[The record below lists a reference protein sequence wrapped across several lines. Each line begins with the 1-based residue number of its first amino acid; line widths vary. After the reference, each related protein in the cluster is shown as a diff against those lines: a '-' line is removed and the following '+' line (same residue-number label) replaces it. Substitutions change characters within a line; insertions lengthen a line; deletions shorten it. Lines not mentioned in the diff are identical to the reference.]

1 MSQPLRTTAIE
12 LKLIANSKP
21 LQQMNTQ
28 VNSMLSSIQ
37 GANRPIQAMS
47 NGLNNTSQIAAG
59 ATRQLRLANGQVV
72 NLSRG
77 MRTASQSVSSTNTNI
92 NTASQ
97 SIMRFNRSTDTSART
112 IRVANSQLSTMR
124 NRIAETTTNTTSFT
138 QQVNHMGGQVGG
150 QFQQMTQSASRLGGV
165 FGRMPSSVSSMSRS
179 IANSVKTGITAPFR
193 EAKTAVQG
201 YAGALGLLSG
211 GALAATG
218 MGRLSAIEQA
228 KTSLSVLMGDAK
240 KAQSFLDDMLTFAK
254 TTPYAFTDIANSGRN
269 LIAFGMDVKNVIP
282 TMQAVGDAAAASGKG
297 AEGFRQISDAFGAM
311 QVSGTL
317 SMEEMNRLMDA
328 GIPALKILAN
338 ETGQDVMDLKKVIS
352 KGAFESEE
360 AIAAL
365 VKGMQKGTKG
375 AAGETAAMAGIMK
388 DSKDTWVGSVD
399 SMKSSISSTMAKI
412 MEPAKPHIQA
422 AMGWFSTQ
430 FSKLPD
436 VVFGIGKVMKPT
448 FNTIG
453 NVFTKVTKGA
463 GIAKQAITG
472 IFGVF
477 QGKGTAERLEGYG
490 VLSKFFPPDAVD
502 MIVGVT
508 DKVKGVFDTV
518 KSSVSTITPYV
529 QSFINSFIS
538 TIKNMLPVF
547 NTIFSGIMSAVQFI
561 APYIGQALGG
571 VFKFLSSIGKQ
582 VAGFWKENGSQ
593 IVQALQNVFSVLQ
606 KVFVFLMPI
615 ILTIVQSVW
624 GNIKGVITGALNI
637 IMGIVKIFT
646 GLFTGDFGKM
656 WEGVKQLFFGAVTFI
671 WNGLQLLFIGRIV
684 KGIMGLVKSVG
695 GLVAGMWNGVK
706 NFFVNGAVNASNAVF
721 NMGKFIFKGWNY
733 IKTSVGNFAKG
744 IWTTVKNRFEQMI
757 QMARDL
763 PKKIG
768 DAFKNMKKFAVSGVK
783 SLGNSLAGALATA
796 VNGVT
801 GGINWVLEKI
811 GLKDVKIPKWTP
823 PKYANGTNG
832 HPGGPAI
839 LGDGGGPELY
849 KTPSGHVGLS
859 PGTDTLMNLP
869 KGTQVLSHK
878 QTLETL
884 GNVPMYGDGTKGN
897 KKGSGWIE
905 NISGVGGKVVEG
917 AKNVVGKVKSAAFD
931 VWDYI
936 SNPTKLMNKAFE
948 MFGGKVPTLAG
959 GFGDLAKGLFTKV
972 KDGVMSWGKKKIESF
987 GGMFGGGGSAAVKKW
1002 VAQAIS
1008 IKGISPSY
1016 AGALQTIAMK
1026 ESGGNPNVVNRWDSN
1041 WKAGHPSQGLM
1052 QFIPSTFASYKEP
1065 GYGNIKNPVHQIIA
1079 AINYLN
1085 RRYGGI
1091 YNHPGLKSMAR
1102 GGPYKGYAT
1111 GGRII
1116 GDQWAMVGE
1125 QGPELMRLSGGSTI
1139 YNNRRTNSML
1149 SDAAYTPSSSSTTY
1163 SNSSNSNSF
1172 SPTVYVQVSGGASS
1186 GSESSIKQ
1194 AVQEALK
1201 ETWEKL
1207 NPMYAPEG
1215 EY

>member
-37 GANRPIQAMS
+37 GADRPIQAMS
-47 NGLNNTSQIAAG
+47 SGLNNTSQIAAG

-77 MRTASQSVSSTNTNI
+77 MRTASQSVSTTNTNI
-92 NTASQ
+92 NTASR
-97 SIMRFNRSTDTSART
+97 SIMRFTRSTDTSART
-112 IRVANSQLSTMR
+112 IRVANSQLSAMR
-124 NRIAETTTNTTSFT
+124 TRLEDSTSNAGALT
-138 QQVNHMGGQVGG
+138 QQVNRMGGQVGG

-165 FGRMPSSVSSMSRS
+165 FGRIPSSVSSMSRS
-179 IANSVKTGITAPFR
+179 VANSVKSGITAPFR

-240 KAQSFLDDMLTFAK
+240 KAKSFLDDMLAFAK

-436 VVFGIGKVMKPT
+436 VIFGLGKVMQPA

-453 NVFTKVTKGA
+453 SIFKNISGPAQT
-463 GIAKQAITG
+463 AKQAIMG
-472 IFGVF
+472 VFGVM
-477 QGKGTAERLEGYG
+477 QGKGTGDRLEGYG
-490 VLSKFFPPDAVD
+490 ILSQLFPPSTID

-508 DKVKGVFDTV
+508 DKVKSVFDTV
-518 KSSVSTITPYV
+518 KASVAGVSPYV
-529 QSFINSFIS
+529 QAFILSFIS
-538 TIKNMLPVF
+538 TMKSMAPVF
-547 NTIFSGIMSAVQFI
+547 STIFNGLLSAVQFI

-571 VFKFLSSIGKQ
+571 VFSFLAIIGNQ
-582 VAGFWKENGSQ
+582 LSTFWKENGSQ

-656 WEGVKQLFFGAVTFI
+656 WEGVKQLFFGAVSFI

-684 KGIMGLVKSVG
+684 KGIMGLAKSVG

-706 NFFVNGAVNASNAVF
+706 SFFVNGATNASNLVV
-721 NMGKFIFKGWNY
+721 NMGRMIVKGWSFVKNN
-733 IKTSVGNFAKG
+733 VGRLAGALWDLVKKKFGDMVEGAKALPGKIGKG
-744 IWTTVKNRFEQMI
+744 IKS
-757 QMARDL
+757 MAS
-763 PKKIG
+763 K
-768 DAFKNMKKFAVSGVK
+768 AVSGVK
-783 SLGNSLAGALATA
+783 SLGNMLAGALAAA

-897 KKGSGWIE
+897 KNGSGWL
-905 NISGVGGKVVEG
+905 GKAVEG
-917 AKNVVGKVKSAAFD
+917 AKNVVGKVKSVAFD

-948 MFGGKVPTLAG
+948 KFGGKVPSLAG
-959 GFGDLAKGLFTKV
+959 GFGDIAKGLFTKV

>member
-37 GANRPIQAMS
+37 GADRPIQAMS
-47 NGLNNTSQIAAG
+47 SGLNNTSQIAAG

-77 MRTASQSVSSTNTNI
+77 MRTASQSVSTTNTNI
-92 NTASQ
+92 NTASR
-97 SIMRFNRSTDTSART
+97 SIMRFTRSTDTSART
-112 IRVANSQLSTMR
+112 IRVANSQLSAMR
-124 NRIAETTTNTTSFT
+124 TRLEDSTSNAGALT
-138 QQVNHMGGQVGG
+138 QQVNRMGGQVGG

-165 FGRMPSSVSSMSRS
+165 FGRIPSSVSSMSRS
-179 IANSVKTGITAPFR
+179 VANSVKSGITAPFR
-193 EAKTAVQG
+193 EAKTDVQG

-240 KAQSFLDDMLTFAK
+240 EAQSFLDDMLTFAK

-436 VVFGIGKVMKPT
+436 VIFGLGKVMQPA

-453 NVFTKVTKGA
+453 SIFKNISGPAQT
-463 GIAKQAITG
+463 AKQAIMG
-472 IFGVF
+472 VFGVM
-477 QGKGTAERLEGYG
+477 QGKGTGDRLEGYG
-490 VLSKFFPPDAVD
+490 ILSQLFPPSTVD

-508 DKVKGVFDTV
+508 DKVKSVFDTV
-518 KSSVSTITPYV
+518 KASIAGVSPYV
-529 QSFINSFIS
+529 QAFILSFIS
-538 TIKNMLPVF
+538 TMKSMAPVF
-547 NTIFSGIMSAVQFI
+547 STIFNGLLSAVQFI

-571 VFKFLSSIGKQ
+571 VFSFLASIGNQ
-582 VAGFWKENGSQ
+582 VSAFWKENGTQ

-656 WEGVKQLFFGAVTFI
+656 WEGVKQLFFGAVSFI

-684 KGIMGLVKSVG
+684 KGIMGLAKSVG
-695 GLVAGMWNGVK
+695 GLVAGMWNRVK
-706 NFFVNGAVNASNAVF
+706 SFFVNGATNASNLVV
-721 NMGKFIFKGWNY
+721 NMGKMIVKGWSFVKNN
-733 IKTSVGNFAKG
+733 VGRLAGALWDLVKKKFGDMVEGAKALPGKIGKG
-744 IWTTVKNRFEQMI
+744 IKS
-757 QMARDL
+757 MAS
-763 PKKIG
+763 K
-768 DAFKNMKKFAVSGVK
+768 AVSGVK
-783 SLGNSLAGALATA
+783 SLGNMLAGALATA

-897 KKGSGWIE
+897 KNGSGWL
-905 NISGVGGKVVEG
+905 GKAVEG

-948 MFGGKVPTLAG
+948 KFGGKVPSLAG
-959 GFGDLAKGLFTKV
+959 GFGDIAKGLFTKV

-1026 ESGGNPNVVNRWDSN
+1026 ESGGNPNVVNNWDSN
-1041 WKAGHPSQGLM
+1041 AKAGHPSQGLM

-1149 SDAAYTPSSSSTTY
+1149 NDAAYTPSSSSTTY

>member
-92 NTASQ
+92 NTASR
-97 SIMRFNRSTDTSART
+97 SIMRFTRSTDTSART
-112 IRVANSQLSTMR
+112 IRVANSQLSAMR
-124 NRIAETTTNTTSFT
+124 NRIAENTTNTTSFT
-138 QQVNHMGGQVGG
+138 QQVNRMGGQVGG

-165 FGRMPSSVSSMSRS
+165 FGRIPSSVSSMSRS
-179 IANSVKTGITAPFR
+179 VANSVRSGITAPFR

-228 KTSLSVLMGDAK
+228 KTSLSVLMGNAN

-338 ETGQDVMDLKKVIS
+338 ETGQDVTDLKKVIS

-436 VVFGIGKVMKPT
+436 AIFGIGKVMQPT

-453 NVFTKVTKGA
+453 SILKNISGPAETARKAIIGVFNLFTSTNVDDRFGMLGQIFPPSTVTK
-463 GIAKQAITG
+463 
-472 IFGVF
+472 
-477 QGKGTAERLEGYG
+477 
-490 VLSKFFPPDAVD
+490 
-502 MIVGVT
+502 IVGVVNQIK
-508 DKVKGVFDTV
+508 DVFGQFKGIFA
-518 KSSVSTITPYV
+518 TITPYV

-538 TIKNMLPVF
+538 TMKNMLPVF

-593 IVQALQNVFSVLQ
+593 IVKALQNVFSVLQ
-606 KVFVFLMPI
+606 KVFVFLMPVI
-615 ILTIVQSVW
+615 GYIVKTVW

-637 IMGIVKIFT
+637 IMGAVKIFT
-646 GLFTGDFGKM
+646 GLFTGDLSKM
-656 WEGVKQLFFGAVTFI
+656 WDGVKQLFFGAISFI
-671 WNGLQLLFIGRIV
+671 WNGLQLLFIGRFV
-684 KGIMGLVKSVG
+684 KGIMGLANGVRALIS
-695 GLVAGMWNGVK
+695 GMWASVK
-706 NFFVNGAVNASNAVF
+706 NFFVNGATNASNVVV
-721 NMGKFIFKGWNY
+721 NMGRLIIKGWSYVKSNVSRLVSALWDAV
-733 IKTSVGNFAKG
+733 KKRFNDMVAGAK
-744 IWTTVKNRFEQMI
+744 
-757 QMARDL
+757 AL
-763 PKKIG
+763 PGRIG
-768 DAFKNMKKFAVSGVK
+768 DGIKAMASKAVDGVK
-783 SLGNSLAGALATA
+783 SLGNQLAGMLASV
-796 VNGVT
+796 VNGVID
-801 GGINWVLEKI
+801 GINEVMSKI
-811 GLKDVKIPKWTP
+811 GIKDTKIPKWNP

-839 LGDGGGPELY
+839 LGDGGGPELFR
-849 KTPSGHVGLS
+849 TPSGHLGLS
-859 PGTDTLMNLP
+859 PGTDTLMHLP

-878 QTLETL
+878 QTVETL
-884 GNVPMYGDGTKGN
+884 SNVPMYGGGTDGN
-897 KKGSGWIE
+897 KKGSGWVE
-905 NISGVGGKVVEG
+905 NAKNIGGKVLNG
-917 AKNVVGKVKSAAFD
+917 AKNIAGKAFD

-936 SNPTKLMNKAFE
+936 SDPVKLMKKAFE
-948 MFGGKVPTLAG
+948 MFGVKTPSMPG
-959 GFGDLAKGLFTKV
+959 GLGNIATGLFNKV
-972 KDGVMSWGKKKIESF
+972 KNGALEWGKKKIESF

-1026 ESGGNPNVVNRWDSN
+1026 ESGGKPNVVNNWDSN
-1041 WKAGHPSQGLM
+1041 AKAGHPSQGLM
-1052 QFIPSTFASYKEP
+1052 QFIPSTFAAHKEP

-1149 SDAAYTPSSSSTTY
+1149 SDTAYTPSSSSTTY

-1186 GSESSIKQ
+1186 DSESSIKQ

>member
-37 GANRPIQAMS
+37 GADRPIQAMS

-72 NLSRG
+72 NLTRG

-92 NTASQ
+92 NTASR
-97 SIMRFNRSTDTSART
+97 SIMRFTRSTDTSART
-112 IRVANSQLSTMR
+112 IRVANSQLSAMR
-124 NRIAETTTNTTSFT
+124 TRLEDSTSNAGALT
-138 QQVNHMGGQVGG
+138 QQVNRMGGQVGG

-165 FGRMPSSVSSMSRS
+165 FGRIPSSVSSMSRS
-179 IANSVKTGITAPFR
+179 VANSVRSGITAPFR

-240 KAQSFLDDMLTFAK
+240 KAQNFLDDMLAFAK

-338 ETGQDVMDLKKVIS
+338 ETGQDVMELKNVIS
-352 KGAFESEE
+352 KGGFESEE

-375 AAGETAAMAGIMK
+375 AAGQTAAMAGIMK

-399 SMKSSISSTMAKI
+399 AMKSSISSTMAKI

-436 VVFGIGKVMKPT
+436 IIFGIGKVMQPA

-453 NVFTKVTKGA
+453 SIFKNISGPAQT
-463 GIAKQAITG
+463 AKQAIMG
-472 IFGVF
+472 VFGVM
-477 QGKGTAERLEGYG
+477 QGKGTGDRLEGYG
-490 VLSKFFPPDAVD
+490 ILSQLFPPSTVD
-502 MIVGVT
+502 MIVGIT
-508 DKVKGVFDTV
+508 DKVKSVFDTV
-518 KSSVSTITPYV
+518 KSSIAGVSPYV
-529 QSFINSFIS
+529 QAFIISFVSTMKSMAPVFS
-538 TIKNMLPVF
+538 TIF
-547 NTIFSGIMSAVQFI
+547 NGILSAVQFI

-571 VFKFLSSIGKQ
+571 VFSFLASIGSQ
-582 VAGFWKENGSQ
+582 VSAFWKENGSQ
-593 IVQALQNVFSVLQ
+593 IVQALQNVFSFLQ

-624 GNIKGVITGALNI
+624 GNIRGVITGALNI
-637 IMGIVKIFT
+637 IMGVVKIFT

-656 WEGVKQLFFGAVTFI
+656 WEGVKQLFFGAIEFI
-671 WNGLQLLFIGRIV
+671 WNGIQLLFVGRLL
-684 KGIMGLVKSVG
+684 KGVLGLANGIRALVSGMWTSVKS
-695 GLVAGMWNGVK
+695 
-706 NFFVNGAVNASNAVF
+706 FFVNGATHASNAVV
-721 NMGKFIFKGWNY
+721 NMGRFIIKGW
-733 IKTSVGNFAKG
+733 SF
-744 IWTTVKNRFEQMI
+744 VKNNVGRL
-757 QMARDL
+757 AGALWDL
-763 PKKIG
+763 VKKKFGDMVAGAKALPGKIG
-768 DAFKNMKKFAVSGVK
+768 QGIKSMASKAVSGVR
-783 SLGNSLAGALATA
+783 SLGNMLAGALATA

-801 GGINWVLEKI
+801 GGINWVLGKI

-897 KKGSGWIE
+897 KKGSGWL
-905 NISGVGGKVVEG
+905 GKAVEG
-917 AKNVVGKVKSAAFD
+917 AKSVVGKVKSAAFD

-948 MFGGKVPTLAG
+948 MFGGKVPSLAG
-959 GFGDLAKGLFTKV
+959 GFGDIAKGLFTKV

-987 GGMFGGGGSAAVKKW
+987 GGMFGGGGSADVKKW

-1026 ESGGNPNVVNRWDSN
+1026 ESGGNPNVVNNWDSN
-1041 WKAGHPSQGLM
+1041 AKAGHPSQGLM
-1052 QFIPSTFASYKEP
+1052 QFIPSTFAAYKEP

-1172 SPTVYVQVSGGASS
+1172 SPTVYVQVSGGTST
-1186 GSESSIKQ
+1186 GSESIKQ

>member
-37 GANRPIQAMS
+37 GADRPIQAMS

-72 NLSRG
+72 NLTRG
-77 MRTASQSVSSTNTNI
+77 MRTASQSVTSTNTNI
-92 NTASQ
+92 NTASR
-97 SIMRFNRSTDTSART
+97 SIMRFTRSTDTSART
-112 IRVANSQLSTMR
+112 IRVANSQLSAMR
-124 NRIAETTTNTTSFT
+124 TRLEDSTSNAGALT
-138 QQVNHMGGQVGG
+138 QQVNRMGGQVGG

-165 FGRMPSSVSSMSRS
+165 FGRIPSSVSSMSRS
-179 IANSVKTGITAPFR
+179 VANSVKSGITAPFR

-436 VVFGIGKVMKPT
+436 IIFGIGKVMQPA

-453 NVFTKVTKGA
+453 SIFKNISGPAQT
-463 GIAKQAITG
+463 AKQAIMG
-472 IFGVF
+472 VFGVM
-477 QGKGTAERLEGYG
+477 QGKGTGERLEGYG
-490 VLSKFFPPDAVD
+490 ILSQLFPPSTVD
-502 MIVGVT
+502 MIVGIT
-508 DKVKGVFDTV
+508 DKVKSVFDTV
-518 KSSVSTITPYV
+518 KSSIAGVSPYV
-529 QSFINSFIS
+529 QAFILSFITTMKSMAPVFS
-538 TIKNMLPVF
+538 TIF
-547 NTIFSGIMSAVQFI
+547 NGILSAVQFI

-571 VFKFLSSIGKQ
+571 VFSFLASIGSQ
-582 VAGFWKENGSQ
+582 VSAFWKENGAQ

-615 ILTIVQSVW
+615 ILAIVQSVW

-637 IMGIVKIFT
+637 IMGVVKIFT

-656 WEGVKQLFFGAVTFI
+656 WEGVKQLFFGAISFI

-695 GLVAGMWNGVK
+695 GLVAGMWNSVK
-706 NFFVNGAVNASNAVF
+706 SFFANGATNASNLVV
-721 NMGKFIFKGWNY
+721 NMGRMIIKGW
-733 IKTSVGNFAKG
+733 SF
-744 IWTTVKNRFEQMI
+744 VKNNVGRL
-757 QMARDL
+757 AGALWDL
-763 PKKIG
+763 VKKKFGDMVAGAKALPGKIG
-768 DAFKNMKKFAVSGVK
+768 QGIKSMASKAVSGVR
-783 SLGNSLAGALATA
+783 SLGNMLAGALATA

-801 GGINWVLEKI
+801 GGINWVLGKI

-884 GNVPMYGDGTKGN
+884 GNVPMYADGTKGN
-897 KKGSGWIE
+897 KKGSGWL
-905 NISGVGGKVVEG
+905 GKAVEG
-917 AKNVVGKVKSAAFD
+917 AKNVVGKVKNAAFD

-936 SNPTKLMNKAFE
+936 SDPKKLMNKAFE
-948 MFGGKVPTLAG
+948 MFGAKAPSLSG
-959 GFGDLAKGLFTKV
+959 GFGDIAKGLFTKV
-972 KDGVMSWGKKKIESF
+972 KDSVMSWGKKKIESF

-1052 QFIPSTFASYKEP
+1052 QFIPSTFAAYKEP

-1172 SPTVYVQVSGGASS
+1172 SPTVYVQVSGGTSV
-1186 GSESSIKQ
+1186 GSESIKQ

>member
-37 GANRPIQAMS
+37 GADRPIQAMS
-47 NGLNNTSQIAAG
+47 SGLNNTSQIAAG

-77 MRTASQSVSSTNTNI
+77 MRTAGQSVSSTNTNI
-92 NTASQ
+92 NTASR
-97 SIMRFNRSTDTSART
+97 SIMRFTRSTDTSART
-112 IRVANSQLSTMR
+112 IRVANSQLSAMR
-124 NRIAETTTNTTSFT
+124 TRLEDSTSNAGALT
-138 QQVNHMGGQVGG
+138 QQVNRMGGQVGG

-165 FGRMPSSVSSMSRS
+165 FGRIPSSVSSMSRS
-179 IANSVKTGITAPFR
+179 VANSVKSGITAPFR

-297 AEGFRQISDAFGAM
+297 AEGFRQISDAFGAI

-436 VVFGIGKVMKPT
+436 VIFGLGKVMQPA

-453 NVFTKVTKGA
+453 SIFKNISGPAQT
-463 GIAKQAITG
+463 AKQAIMG
-472 IFGVF
+472 VFGVM
-477 QGKGTAERLEGYG
+477 QGKGTGDRLEGYG
-490 VLSKFFPPDAVD
+490 ILSQLFPPSTVD

-508 DKVKGVFDTV
+508 DKVKSVFDTV
-518 KSSVSTITPYV
+518 KASVAGVSPYV
-529 QSFINSFIS
+529 QAFILSFIS
-538 TIKNMLPVF
+538 TMKSMAPVF
-547 NTIFSGIMSAVQFI
+547 STIFNGLLSAVQFI

-571 VFKFLSSIGKQ
+571 VFSFLATIGNQ
-582 VAGFWKENGSQ
+582 LSTFWKENGSQ

-656 WEGVKQLFFGAVTFI
+656 WEGVKQLFFGAVSFI

-684 KGIMGLVKSVG
+684 KGIMGLAKSVG

-706 NFFVNGAVNASNAVF
+706 SFFVNGATNASNLVV
-721 NMGKFIFKGWNY
+721 NMGRMIVKGW
-733 IKTSVGNFAKG
+733 SF
-744 IWTTVKNRFEQMI
+744 VKNNVGRL
-757 QMARDL
+757 AGALWDL
-763 PKKIG
+763 VKKKFGDMVAGAKALPGKIG
-768 DAFKNMKKFAVSGVK
+768 QGIKSMASKAVSGVK
-783 SLGNSLAGALATA
+783 SLGNMLAGALATA

-884 GNVPMYGDGTKGN
+884 GNVPMYADGTKGN
-897 KKGSGWIE
+897 KKGSGWL
-905 NISGVGGKVVEG
+905 GKAIKG

-959 GFGDLAKGLFTKV
+959 GFGNIAKGLFTKV
-972 KDGVMSWGKKKIESF
+972 KDSVMSWGKKKIESF

-1149 SDAAYTPSSSSTTY
+1149 NDAAYTPSSSSTTY

-1207 NPMYAPEG
+1207 NPMYVPEG

>member
-21 LQQMNTQ
+21 LSQMNTQ

-77 MRTASQSVSSTNTNI
+77 MRTAGQSVSSTNTNI

-97 SIMRFNRSTDTSART
+97 SIMRFNRSTDTSSRT

-138 QQVNHMGGQVGG
+138 QQVNRMGGQVGG

-165 FGRMPSSVSSMSRS
+165 FGRIPSSVSSMSRS
-179 IANSVKTGITAPFR
+179 VANSVRSGITAPFR

-338 ETGQDVMDLKKVIS
+338 ETGQDVTDLKKVIS

-436 VVFGIGKVMKPT
+436 AIFGIGKLMQPT

-453 NVFTKVTKGA
+453 SILKNISGPAETARKAIIGVFNLFTSTNVDDRFGMLGKIFPPSAVTK
-463 GIAKQAITG
+463 
-472 IFGVF
+472 
-477 QGKGTAERLEGYG
+477 
-490 VLSKFFPPDAVD
+490 
-502 MIVGVT
+502 IVGVVNQIK
-508 DKVKGVFDTV
+508 DVFGQF
-518 KSSVSTITPYV
+518 KSIFATITPYV

-538 TIKNMLPVF
+538 TMKNMLPVF

-593 IVQALQNVFSVLQ
+593 IVKALQNVFSVLQ
-606 KVFVFLMPI
+606 KVFVFLMPVI
-615 ILTIVQSVW
+615 GYIVKTVW

-637 IMGIVKIFT
+637 IMGAVKIFT
-646 GLFTGDFGKM
+646 GLFTGDFSKM
-656 WEGVKQLFFGAVTFI
+656 WDGVKQLFFGAISFI

-684 KGIMGLVKSVG
+684 KGIMGLANGVRA
-695 GLVAGMWNGVK
+695 LVSGMWTSVK
-706 NFFVNGAVNASNAVF
+706 NFFVNGATNASNAVF

-733 IKTSVGNFAKG
+733 IKTTVGNFAKG
-744 IWTTVKNRFEQMI
+744 IWTTVKNRFEQMV

-783 SLGNSLAGALATA
+783 SLGNALAGTLATA
-796 VNGVT
+796 INGVT
-801 GGINWVLEKI
+801 GGINWVLDKI
-811 GLKDVKIPKWTP
+811 GIKGAKIPKWNP

-849 KTPSGHVGLS
+849 KTPSGHIGLS

-884 GNVPMYGDGTKGN
+884 GNIPMYGDGTEGN

-905 NISGVGGKVVEG
+905 NVSGAGGKIVEG
-917 AKNVVGKVKSAAFD
+917 VKNAAFD

-936 SNPTKLMNKAFE
+936 PNPTKLMNKAFE
-948 MFGGKVPTLAG
+948 MFGGKAPSLAG
-959 GFGDLAKGLFTKV
+959 GFGDIAKGLFTKV
-972 KDGVMSWGKKKIESF
+972 KDSVMNWGKKKIESF

-1026 ESGGNPNVVNRWDSN
+1026 ESGGKPNVVNNWDSN
-1041 WKAGHPSQGLM
+1041 AKAGHPSQGLM
-1052 QFIPSTFASYKEP
+1052 QFIPSTFAAHKEP

-1149 SDAAYTPSSSSTTY
+1149 SDTAYTPSSSSTTY

>member
-37 GANRPIQAMS
+37 GADRPIQAMS

-72 NLSRG
+72 NLTRG
-77 MRTASQSVSSTNTNI
+77 MRTASQSVTSTNANI

-112 IRVANSQLSTMR
+112 IRVANSQLSAMR
-124 NRIAETTTNTTSFT
+124 NRIAQATTNTTSFT

-179 IANSVKTGITAPFR
+179 IANSVKTGIIAPFR

-218 MGRLSAIEQA
+218 MGRLSAIENA
-228 KTSLSVLMGDAK
+228 NVSLEVMMGSAK
-240 KAQSFLDDMLTFAK
+240 KAGNFLEDVLAFAR
-254 TTPYAFTDIANSGRN
+254 TTPFAFPDLAETSRN
-269 LIAFGMDVKNVIP
+269 LIAFGMESKKVVP
-282 TMQAVGDAAAASGKG
+282 TLKAIGDAAAGTGKG
-297 AEGFRQISDAFGAM
+297 AEGLRQISSAFGDM
-311 QVSGTL
+311 QISSTL
-317 SMEEMNRLMDA
+317 SLEPVRRLESA
-328 GIPALKILAN
+328 GVPALKILAN
-338 ETGQDVMDLKKVIS
+338 EAGVSADVFAKYIS
-352 KGAFESEE
+352 KGTIDAQES
-360 AIAAL
+360 IDIL

-375 AAGETAAMAGIMK
+375 TAGETAAMAGLMERMK
-388 DSKDTWVGSVD
+388 STWVGSVD

-436 VVFGIGKVMKPT
+436 VIFGMGKVMKPT

-490 VLSKFFPPDAVD
+490 VLSKLFPPDAVD

-538 TIKNMLPVF
+538 TMKNMLPVF

-571 VFKFLSSIGKQ
+571 VFSFLATIGNQ
-582 VAGFWKENGSQ
+582 VSAFWKENGSQ

-606 KVFVFLMPI
+606 KVFVFLMPVI
-615 ILTIVQSVW
+615 GYIVKTVW

-637 IMGIVKIFT
+637 IMGVVKIFT
-646 GLFTGDFGKM
+646 GLFTGNFGKM
-656 WEGVKQLFFGAVTFI
+656 WEGVKQLFFGAFEFI
-671 WNGLQLLFIGRIV
+671 WNGIQLLFVGRLL
-684 KGIMGLVKSVG
+684 KGVLGLANGIRALVSSMWTSVKS
-695 GLVAGMWNGVK
+695 
-706 NFFVNGAVNASNAVF
+706 FFVNGATHASNTVI

-733 IKTSVGNFAKG
+733 IKTTVGNFAKG
-744 IWTTVKNRFEQMI
+744 IWTTVKNRFEQMV

-783 SLGNSLAGALATA
+783 SLGNSLAGALASA

-801 GGINWVLEKI
+801 DGINWVLRQV
-811 GLKDVKIPKWTP
+811 GMKDVQIPKWTP

-869 KGTQVLSHK
+869 KGTQVLTHK
-878 QTLETL
+878 QTESVLSQVPAYAKGTG
-884 GNVPMYGDGTKGN
+884 GNFISNAWDKTKDGVK
-897 KKGSGWIE
+897 
-905 NISGVGGKVVEG
+905 NIAGK
-917 AKNVVGKVKSAAFD
+917 AFD

-948 MFGGKVPTLAG
+948 MFGVKTPSMPG
-959 GFGDLAKGLFTKV
+959 GFGDIAKGLFNKV
-972 KDGVMSWGKKKIESF
+972 KNGALEWGKKKIESF

-1016 AGALQTIAMK
+1016 AGALQTVAMK

-1052 QFIPSTFASYKEP
+1052 QFIPSTFAAHKEP

-1102 GGPYKGYAT
+1102 GGPYKGYAK

-1125 QGPELMRLSGGSTI
+1125 QGPELMHLSGGSTI

-1172 SPTVYVQVSGGASS
+1172 SPTVYVQVSGGAST
-1186 GSESSIKQ
+1186 GSESIKQ
-1194 AVQEALK
+1194 VVQEALK

>member
-77 MRTASQSVSSTNTNI
+77 MRTASQSVSTTNTNI
-92 NTASQ
+92 NTASR
-97 SIMRFNRSTDTSART
+97 SIMRFTRSTDTSART
-112 IRVANSQLSTMR
+112 IRVANSQLSAMR
-124 NRIAETTTNTTSFT
+124 NRLEDSTSNAGALT
-138 QQVNHMGGQVGG
+138 QQVNRMGGQVGG

-165 FGRMPSSVSSMSRS
+165 FGRIPSSVSSMSRS
-179 IANSVKTGITAPFR
+179 VANSVRSGITAPFR

-240 KAQSFLDDMLTFAK
+240 KAQSFLDNMLTFAK

-338 ETGQDVMDLKKVIS
+338 ETGQDVMELKNVIS
-352 KGAFESEE
+352 KGGFESEE

-375 AAGETAAMAGIMK
+375 AAGQTAAMAGIMK

-412 MEPAKPHIQA
+412 MDPAKPHIQA

-436 VVFGIGKVMKPT
+436 IIFGIGKVMKPT

-463 GIAKQAITG
+463 AIAKQAITG

-477 QGKGTAERLEGYG
+477 QGKGTADRLEGIGILGKLFPMEKSDVVDKIIG
-490 VLSKFFPPDAVD
+490 VVD
-502 MIVGVT
+502 RVRS
-508 DKVKGVFDTV
+508 VFDSI
-518 KSSVSTITPYV
+518 KSVVNNVAPYV
-529 QSFINSFIS
+529 HSFFKTMVDSARNAS
-538 TIKNMLPVF
+538 PVF
-547 NTIFSGIMSAVQFI
+547 STIFSGLFSAVKFI

-571 VFKFLSSIGKQ
+571 VFKYLSSIGKQ

-593 IVQALQNVFSVLQ
+593 IVKALQNVFSVLQ
-606 KVFVFLMPI
+606 KVFVFLMPV
-615 ILTIVQSVW
+615 ILYIVKSVW

-637 IMGIVKIFT
+637 IMGVVKIFT
-646 GLFTGDFGKM
+646 GLFTGNFGKM
-656 WEGVKQLFFGAVTFI
+656 WEGVKQLFFGAIEFI
-671 WNGLQLLFIGRIV
+671 WNGIQLLFVGRLL
-684 KGIMGLVKSVG
+684 KGFLGLANGIRALVSGMWTSVKS
-695 GLVAGMWNGVK
+695 
-706 NFFVNGAVNASNAVF
+706 FFVNGATHASTAVF

-733 IKTSVGNFAKG
+733 IKTTVGNFAKG
-744 IWTTVKNRFEQMI
+744 IWTTVKNRFEQMV

-783 SLGNSLAGALATA
+783 SLGNSLAGALASA

-801 GGINWVLEKI
+801 NGINWVLRQV
-811 GLKDVKIPKWTP
+811 GMKDAQIPKWTP
-823 PKYANGTNG
+823 PKYANGTSG

-849 KTPSGHVGLS
+849 KTPTGHVGLS

-878 QTLETL
+878 QTESVLSQVPAYAKGTG
-884 GNVPMYGDGTKGN
+884 GNSISNAWGKTKEGV
-897 KKGSGWIE
+897 K
-905 NISGVGGKVVEG
+905 NIAGK
-917 AKNVVGKVKSAAFD
+917 AFD

-948 MFGGKVPTLAG
+948 MFGGKVPSLAG
-959 GFGDLAKGLFTKV
+959 GFGDIAKGLFTKV

-987 GGMFGGGGSAAVKKW
+987 GGMFGGGGTAAVKKW

>member
-37 GANRPIQAMS
+37 GADRPIQAMS
-47 NGLNNTSQIAAG
+47 NDLNNTSQIAAG

-72 NLSRG
+72 NLTRG

-92 NTASQ
+92 NTASR
-97 SIMRFNRSTDTSART
+97 SIMRFTRSTDTSART
-112 IRVANSQLSTMR
+112 IRVANSQLSAMR
-124 NRIAETTTNTTSFT
+124 TRLEDSTSNAGALT
-138 QQVNHMGGQVGG
+138 QQVNRMGGQVGG

-165 FGRMPSSVSSMSRS
+165 FGRIPSSVSSMSRS
-179 IANSVKTGITAPFR
+179 VANSVRSGITAPFR

-338 ETGQDVMDLKKVIS
+338 ETGQDVMELKNVIS
-352 KGAFESEE
+352 KGGFESEE

-375 AAGETAAMAGIMK
+375 AAGQTAAMAGIMK

-436 VVFGIGKVMKPT
+436 IIFGIGKVMQPA

-453 NVFTKVTKGA
+453 SIFKNISGPAQT
-463 GIAKQAITG
+463 AKQAIMG
-472 IFGVF
+472 VFGVM
-477 QGKGTAERLEGYG
+477 QGKGTGDRLEGYG
-490 VLSKFFPPDAVD
+490 ILSQLFPPSTVD
-502 MIVGVT
+502 MIVGIT
-508 DKVKGVFDTV
+508 DKVKSVFDTV
-518 KSSVSTITPYV
+518 KTSISSISPYV
-529 QSFINSFIS
+529 QAFINSFVSTMKGMAPVFS
-538 TIKNMLPVF
+538 TIF
-547 NTIFSGIMSAVQFI
+547 NGILSAVQFI

-571 VFKFLSSIGKQ
+571 VFSFLATIGNQ
-582 VAGFWKENGSQ
+582 VSAFWKENGSQ

-606 KVFVFLMPI
+606 KVFVFLMPV
-615 ILTIVQSVW
+615 ILYIVQSVW

-637 IMGIVKIFT
+637 IMGVVKIFT

-656 WEGVKQLFFGAVTFI
+656 WEGVKQLFSGAIAFI
-671 WNGLQLLFIGRIV
+671 WNGIQLLFIGRLL
-684 KGIMGLVKSVG
+684 KGVLGLANGVRALVSGMWTSVKS
-695 GLVAGMWNGVK
+695 
-706 NFFVNGAVNASNAVF
+706 FFVNGATHASNAVV
-721 NMGKFIFKGWNY
+721 NMGRFIIKGW
-733 IKTSVGNFAKG
+733 SF
-744 IWTTVKNRFEQMI
+744 VKNNVGRL
-757 QMARDL
+757 AGALWDL
-763 PKKIG
+763 VKKKFGDMVSGAKALPGKIG
-768 DAFKNMKKFAVSGVK
+768 QGIKSMASKAVSGVK
-783 SLGNSLAGALATA
+783 SLGNMLAGALATA

-801 GGINWVLEKI
+801 GGINWVLGKI

-884 GNVPMYGDGTKGN
+884 GNVPMYADGTKGN
-897 KKGSGWIE
+897 KKGSGWL
-905 NISGVGGKVVEG
+905 GKAVEG

-948 MFGGKVPTLAG
+948 MFGAKAPSLSG
-959 GFGDLAKGLFTKV
+959 GFGDIAKGLFTKV
-972 KDGVMSWGKKKIESF
+972 KDGAMSWGKKKIESF

-1026 ESGGNPNVVNRWDSN
+1026 ESGGNPNVVNNWDSN
-1041 WKAGHPSQGLM
+1041 AKAGHPSQGLM
-1052 QFIPSTFASYKEP
+1052 QFIPSTFAAYKEP

-1172 SPTVYVQVSGGASS
+1172 SPTVYVQVSGGTST
-1186 GSESSIKQ
+1186 GSESIKQ

>member
-37 GANRPIQAMS
+37 GADRPIQAMS

-72 NLSRG
+72 NLTRG
-77 MRTASQSVSSTNTNI
+77 MRTASQSVTSTNTNI
-92 NTASQ
+92 NTASR
-97 SIMRFNRSTDTSART
+97 SIMRFTRSTDTSART
-112 IRVANSQLSTMR
+112 IRVANSQLSAMR
-124 NRIAETTTNTTSFT
+124 TRLEDSTSNAGALT
-138 QQVNHMGGQVGG
+138 QQVNRMGGQVGG

-165 FGRMPSSVSSMSRS
+165 FGRIPSSVSSMSRS
-179 IANSVKTGITAPFR
+179 VANSVKSGITAPFR

-240 KAQSFLDDMLTFAK
+240 KAQSFLDDMLAFAK

-436 VVFGIGKVMKPT
+436 IIFGIGKVMQPA

-453 NVFTKVTKGA
+453 SIFKNISGPAQT
-463 GIAKQAITG
+463 AKQAIMG
-472 IFGVF
+472 VFGVM
-477 QGKGTAERLEGYG
+477 QGKGTGERLEGYG
-490 VLSKFFPPDAVD
+490 ILSQLFPPSTVD
-502 MIVGVT
+502 MIVGIT
-508 DKVKGVFDTV
+508 DKVKSVFDTV
-518 KSSVSTITPYV
+518 KSSIAGVSPYV
-529 QSFINSFIS
+529 QAFILSFITTMKSMAPVFS
-538 TIKNMLPVF
+538 TIF
-547 NTIFSGIMSAVQFI
+547 NGILSAVQFI

-571 VFKFLSSIGKQ
+571 VFSFLASIGSQ
-582 VAGFWKENGSQ
+582 VSAFWKENGAQ

-615 ILTIVQSVW
+615 ILAIVQSVW
-624 GNIKGVITGALNI
+624 GNIRGVITGALNI
-637 IMGIVKIFT
+637 IMGVVKIFT

-656 WEGVKQLFFGAVTFI
+656 WEGVKQLFFGAISFI

-695 GLVAGMWNGVK
+695 GLVAGMWNSVK
-706 NFFVNGAVNASNAVF
+706 SFFANGATNASNLVV
-721 NMGKFIFKGWNY
+721 NMGRMIIKGW
-733 IKTSVGNFAKG
+733 SF
-744 IWTTVKNRFEQMI
+744 VKNNVGRL
-757 QMARDL
+757 AGALWDL
-763 PKKIG
+763 VKKKFGDMVAGAKALPGKIG
-768 DAFKNMKKFAVSGVK
+768 QGIKSMASKAVSGVR
-783 SLGNSLAGALATA
+783 SLGNMLAGALATA

-801 GGINWVLEKI
+801 GGINWVLGKI

-884 GNVPMYGDGTKGN
+884 GNVPMYADGTKGN
-897 KKGSGWIE
+897 KKGSGWL
-905 NISGVGGKVVEG
+905 GKAVEG
-917 AKNVVGKVKSAAFD
+917 AKNVVGKVKNAAFD

-936 SNPTKLMNKAFE
+936 SDPKKLMNKAFE
-948 MFGGKVPTLAG
+948 MFGAKAPSLSG
-959 GFGDLAKGLFTKV
+959 GFGDIAKGLFTKV
-972 KDGVMSWGKKKIESF
+972 KDSVMSWGKKKIESF

-1052 QFIPSTFASYKEP
+1052 QFIPSTFAAYKEP

-1172 SPTVYVQVSGGASS
+1172 SPTVYVQVSGGTSV
-1186 GSESSIKQ
+1186 GSESIKQ

>member
-37 GANRPIQAMS
+37 GADRPIQAMS

-77 MRTASQSVSSTNTNI
+77 MRTAGQSVSSTNTNI

-112 IRVANSQLSTMR
+112 IRVANSQLSAMR
-124 NRIAETTTNTTSFT
+124 NRIAEATTNTTSFT

-218 MGRLSAIEQA
+218 MGRLSAIENA
-228 KTSLSVLMGDAK
+228 NVSLEVMMGSTK
-240 KAQSFLDDMLTFAK
+240 KAGAFLEDVLAFAR
-254 TTPYAFTDIANSGRN
+254 TTPFAFPDLAETSRN
-269 LIAFGMDVKNVIP
+269 LIAFGMESKKVVP
-282 TMQAVGDAAAASGKG
+282 TLKAIGDAAAGTGKG
-297 AEGFRQISDAFGAM
+297 AEGLRQISSAFGDM
-311 QVSGTL
+311 QISSTL
-317 SMEEMNRLMDA
+317 SLEPVRRLESA
-328 GIPALKILAN
+328 GVPALKILAN
-338 ETGQDVMDLKKVIS
+338 EAGVSADVFAKYIS
-352 KGAFESEE
+352 KGTIDAQES
-360 AIAAL
+360 IDIL

-375 AAGETAAMAGIMK
+375 TAGETAAMAGLMERMK
-388 DSKDTWVGSVD
+388 STWVGSVD

-422 AMGWFSTQ
+422 AMGWFSNQ

-436 VVFGIGKVMKPT
+436 VIFGIGKVMKPT

-538 TIKNMLPVF
+538 TMKNMLPVF

-561 APYIGQALGG
+561 APYIGQALSG

-593 IVQALQNVFSVLQ
+593 IVKALQNVFSVLQ
-606 KVFVFLMPI
+606 KVFVFLMPL
-615 ILTIVQSVW
+615 ILYIVKSVW

-637 IMGIVKIFT
+637 IMGVVKIFT

-656 WEGVKQLFFGAVTFI
+656 WEGVKQLFFGAIEFI
-671 WNGLQLLFIGRIV
+671 WNGIQLLFIGRLL
-684 KGIMGLVKSVG
+684 KGVLGLANGVRALVSGMWTSVKS
-695 GLVAGMWNGVK
+695 
-706 NFFVNGAVNASNAVF
+706 FFVNGATHASNSVI

-733 IKTSVGNFAKG
+733 IKTTVGNFAKG
-744 IWTTVKNRFEQMI
+744 IWTTVKNRFDQMV

-783 SLGNSLAGALATA
+783 SLGNALAGTLATV

-801 GGINWVLEKI
+801 GGINWVLDKI
-811 GLKDVKIPKWTP
+811 GIKGAKIPEWNP

-884 GNVPMYGDGTKGN
+884 GNIPMYGDGTEGN

-905 NISGVGGKVVEG
+905 NISGAGGKIVEG
-917 AKNVVGKVKSAAFD
+917 AKNVVGKVKNAAFD

-948 MFGGKVPTLAG
+948 MFGVKTPSMPG
-959 GFGDLAKGLFTKV
+959 GFGDIAKGLFTKV
-972 KDGVMSWGKKKIESF
+972 KDGAMSWGKKKIESF
-987 GGMFGGGGSAAVKKW
+987 GGMFGGGGSTAVKKW

-1052 QFIPSTFASYKEP
+1052 QFIPSTFAAHKEP

-1102 GGPYKGYAT
+1102 GGPYKGYAK

-1125 QGPELMRLSGGSTI
+1125 QGPELMHLSGGSTI

-1172 SPTVYVQVSGGASS
+1172 SPTVYVQVSGGTST
-1186 GSESSIKQ
+1186 GSESIKL

>member
-77 MRTASQSVSSTNTNI
+77 MRTASQSVSTTNTNI
-92 NTASQ
+92 NTASR
-97 SIMRFNRSTDTSART
+97 SIMRFTRSTDTSART
-112 IRVANSQLSTMR
+112 IRVANSQLSAMR
-124 NRIAETTTNTTSFT
+124 TRLEDSTSNAGALT
-138 QQVNHMGGQVGG
+138 QQVNRMGGQVGG

-165 FGRMPSSVSSMSRS
+165 FGRIPSSVSSMSRS
-179 IANSVKTGITAPFR
+179 VANSVKSGITAPFR
-193 EAKTAVQG
+193 EAKTVVQG

-436 VVFGIGKVMKPT
+436 VIFGLGKVMQPA

-453 NVFTKVTKGA
+453 SIFKNISGPAQT
-463 GIAKQAITG
+463 AKQAIMG
-472 IFGVF
+472 VFGVM
-477 QGKGTAERLEGYG
+477 QGKGTGDRLEGYG
-490 VLSKFFPPDAVD
+490 ILSQLFPPSTVD

-508 DKVKGVFDTV
+508 DKVKSVFDTV
-518 KSSVSTITPYV
+518 KASIAGVSPYV
-529 QSFINSFIS
+529 QAFILSFIS
-538 TIKNMLPVF
+538 TMKSMAPVF
-547 NTIFSGIMSAVQFI
+547 STIFNGLLSAVQFI

-571 VFKFLSSIGKQ
+571 VFSFLASIGNQ
-582 VAGFWKENGSQ
+582 VSAFWKENGTQ

-656 WEGVKQLFFGAVTFI
+656 WEGVKQLFFGAVSFI

-684 KGIMGLVKSVG
+684 KGIMGLAKSVG

-706 NFFVNGAVNASNAVF
+706 SFFVNGATNASNLVV
-721 NMGKFIFKGWNY
+721 NMGRMIVKGWSFVKNN
-733 IKTSVGNFAKG
+733 VGRLAGALWDLVKKKFGDMVEGAKALPGKIGKG
-744 IWTTVKNRFEQMI
+744 IKS
-757 QMARDL
+757 MAS
-763 PKKIG
+763 K
-768 DAFKNMKKFAVSGVK
+768 AVSGVK
-783 SLGNSLAGALATA
+783 SLGNMLAGALATA

-897 KKGSGWIE
+897 KNGSGWL
-905 NISGVGGKVVEG
+905 GKAVEG

-948 MFGGKVPTLAG
+948 KFGGKVPSLAG
-959 GFGDLAKGLFTKV
+959 GFGDIAKGLFTKV
-972 KDGVMSWGKKKIESF
+972 KDSVMSWGKKKIESF

-1026 ESGGNPNVVNRWDSN
+1026 ESGGNPNVVNNWDSN
-1041 WKAGHPSQGLM
+1041 AKAGHPSQGLM
-1052 QFIPSTFASYKEP
+1052 QFIPSTFAAYKEP

-1091 YNHPGLKSMAR
+1091 YNHPGLKSMAK

-1172 SPTVYVQVSGGASS
+1172 SPTVYVQVSGGTST
-1186 GSESSIKQ
+1186 GSESIKQ

>member
-77 MRTASQSVSSTNTNI
+77 MRTAGQSVSSTNTNI
-92 NTASQ
+92 NTASR
-97 SIMRFNRSTDTSART
+97 SIMRFTRSTDTSART
-112 IRVANSQLSTMR
+112 IRVANSQLSAMR
-124 NRIAETTTNTTSFT
+124 TRLEDSTSNAGALT
-138 QQVNHMGGQVGG
+138 QQVNRMGGQVGG

-165 FGRMPSSVSSMSRS
+165 FGRIPSSVSSMSRS
-179 IANSVKTGITAPFR
+179 VANSVRSGITAPFR

-338 ETGQDVMDLKKVIS
+338 ETGQDVTDLKKVIS

-360 AIAAL
+360 AISAL

-436 VVFGIGKVMKPT
+436 AIFGIGKLMQPT

-453 NVFTKVTKGA
+453 SILKNISGPAETARKAIIGVFNLFTSTNVDDRFGMLGKIFPPSAVTK
-463 GIAKQAITG
+463 
-472 IFGVF
+472 
-477 QGKGTAERLEGYG
+477 
-490 VLSKFFPPDAVD
+490 
-502 MIVGVT
+502 IVGVVNQIK
-508 DKVKGVFDTV
+508 DVFGQFKGIFA
-518 KSSVSTITPYV
+518 TITPYV

-538 TIKNMLPVF
+538 TMKNMLPVF

-593 IVQALQNVFSVLQ
+593 IVKALQNVFSVLQ
-606 KVFVFLMPI
+606 KVFVFLMPVI
-615 ILTIVQSVW
+615 GYIVKTVW

-637 IMGIVKIFT
+637 IMGAVKIFT
-646 GLFTGDFGKM
+646 GLFTGDFSKM
-656 WEGVKQLFFGAVTFI
+656 WDGVKQLFFGAISFI

-684 KGIMGLVKSVG
+684 KGIMGLANGVRA
-695 GLVAGMWNGVK
+695 LVSGMWTSVK
-706 NFFVNGAVNASNAVF
+706 NFFVNGATNASNVVV
-721 NMGKFIFKGWNY
+721 NMGRLIIKGWSYVKSNVSRLVSALWDAV
-733 IKTSVGNFAKG
+733 KKRFNDMVAGAK
-744 IWTTVKNRFEQMI
+744 
-757 QMARDL
+757 AL
-763 PKKIG
+763 PGRIG
-768 DAFKNMKKFAVSGVK
+768 DGIKAMASKAVDGVK
-783 SLGNSLAGALATA
+783 SLGNQLAGMLASV
-796 VNGVT
+796 VNGVID
-801 GGINWVLEKI
+801 GINEVMSKI
-811 GLKDVKIPKWTP
+811 GIKETKIPKWNP

-839 LGDGGGPELY
+839 LGDGGGPELFR
-849 KTPSGHVGLS
+849 TPSGHLGLS
-859 PGTDTLMNLP
+859 PGTDTLMHLP
-869 KGTQVLSHK
+869 KGTQVLSHR
-878 QTLETL
+878 QTVETL
-884 GNVPMYGDGTKGN
+884 SNVPMYGGGTGGN
-897 KKGSGWIE
+897 KKGSGWVE
-905 NISGVGGKVVEG
+905 NAKNIGGKVLNG
-917 AKNVVGKVKSAAFD
+917 AKNIAGKAFD

-936 SNPTKLMNKAFE
+936 SDPVKLMKKAFE
-948 MFGGKVPTLAG
+948 MFGVKTPSMPG
-959 GFGDLAKGLFTKV
+959 GLGNIATGLFNKV
-972 KDGVMSWGKKKIESF
+972 KNGALEWGKKKIESF

-1026 ESGGNPNVVNRWDSN
+1026 ESGGKPNVVNNWDSN
-1041 WKAGHPSQGLM
+1041 AKAGHPSQGLM
-1052 QFIPSTFASYKEP
+1052 QFIPSTFAAYKEP

-1149 SDAAYTPSSSSTTY
+1149 SDTAYTPSSSSTTY

-1172 SPTVYVQVSGGASS
+1172 SPTVYVQVSGGTST

-1207 NPMYAPEG
+1207 SPMYGPEG

>member
-37 GANRPIQAMS
+37 GVDRPIQAMS

-77 MRTASQSVSSTNTNI
+77 MRTASQSVTSTNTNI
-92 NTASQ
+92 NTASR

-112 IRVANSQLSTMR
+112 IRVANSQLSAMR

-150 QFQQMTQSASRLGGV
+150 QFQQMAQGASRLGGV

-269 LIAFGMDVKNVIP
+269 LIAFGMNVKNVIP

-338 ETGQDVMDLKKVIS
+338 ETGQDVIDLKKVIS
-352 KGAFESEE
+352 KGGFESEE

-436 VVFGIGKVMKPT
+436 VIFGIGKVMQPV

-453 NVFTKVTKGA
+453 SIFKNISGPAQT
-463 GIAKQAITG
+463 AKQAIMG
-472 IFGVF
+472 VFGVM
-477 QGKGTAERLEGYG
+477 QGKGTGDRLEGYG
-490 VLSKFFPPDAVD
+490 ILSQLFPPSTVD

-508 DKVKGVFDTV
+508 DKVKSVFDTV
-518 KSSVSTITPYV
+518 KSSIASVSPYV
-529 QSFINSFIS
+529 HAFIISFIS
-538 TIKNMLPVF
+538 TMKSMAPVF
-547 NTIFSGIMSAVQFI
+547 STIFNGLLSAVQFI

-571 VFKFLSSIGKQ
+571 VFSFLASVGNQ
-582 VAGFWKENGSQ
+582 VSAFWKENGSQ
-593 IVQALQNVFSVLQ
+593 IVQSLQNVFGILQ
-606 KVFVFLMPI
+606 KVFVFLMPV
-615 ILTIVQSVW
+615 ILYIVQSVW

-637 IMGIVKIFT
+637 IMGVVKIFT

-656 WEGVKQLFFGAVTFI
+656 WEGVKQLFFGAIEFI
-671 WNGLQLLFIGRIV
+671 WNGIQLLFIGRLL
-684 KGIMGLVKSVG
+684 KGVLGLANGIRALVSGMWTSVKS
-695 GLVAGMWNGVK
+695 
-706 NFFVNGAVNASNAVF
+706 FFMNGATHASNAVV
-721 NMGKFIFKGWNY
+721 NMGRLIIRGWSFVKSNVSRLAGALWDIVKKKFGDM
-733 IKTSVGNFAKG
+733 VAGAK
-744 IWTTVKNRFEQMI
+744 
-757 QMARDL
+757 AL
-763 PKKIG
+763 PGKIG
-768 DAFKNMKKFAVSGVK
+768 QGIKSMASKAVSGVK
-783 SLGNSLAGALATA
+783 SLGNMLAGALATA

-801 GGINWVLEKI
+801 GGINWVLRQI
-811 GLKDVKIPKWTP
+811 GMKDVQIPKWTP

-897 KKGSGWIE
+897 KKGNGWL
-905 NISGVGGKVVEG
+905 GKAVEG

-948 MFGGKVPTLAG
+948 MFGGKVPSLAG
-959 GFGDLAKGLFTKV
+959 GFGDIAKGLFTKV
-972 KDGVMSWGKKKIESF
+972 KDGAMSWGKKKIESF

-1016 AGALQTIAMK
+1016 AGALQTVAMK

-1052 QFIPSTFASYKEP
+1052 QFIPSTFAAHKEP

-1102 GGPYKGYAT
+1102 GGPYKGYAK

-1125 QGPELMRLSGGSTI
+1125 QGPELMHLSGGSTI

-1186 GSESSIKQ
+1186 GSESIKQ

>member
-77 MRTASQSVSSTNTNI
+77 MRTASQSVSTTNTNI
-92 NTASQ
+92 NTASR
-97 SIMRFNRSTDTSART
+97 SIMRFTRSTDTSART
-112 IRVANSQLSTMR
+112 IRIANSQLTAMRTRLEDSTS
-124 NRIAETTTNTTSFT
+124 NAGTLT
-138 QQVNHMGGQVGG
+138 QQVNRMGGQVGG

-165 FGRMPSSVSSMSRS
+165 FGRIPSSVSSMSRS
-179 IANSVKTGITAPFR
+179 VANSVKTGITAPFR

-436 VVFGIGKVMKPT
+436 VIFGIGKVMQPA

-453 NVFTKVTKGA
+453 SVFKNISGPAQT
-463 GIAKQAITG
+463 AKQAIMG
-472 IFGVF
+472 VFGVM
-477 QGKGTAERLEGYG
+477 QGKGTGDRLEGYG
-490 VLSKFFPPDAVD
+490 ILSQLFPPSTVD

-508 DKVKGVFDTV
+508 DKVKSVFDTV
-518 KSSVSTITPYV
+518 KTSISSISPYV
-529 QSFINSFIS
+529 QAFINSFVSTMKGMAPVFS
-538 TIKNMLPVF
+538 TIF
-547 NTIFSGIMSAVQFI
+547 NGILSAVQFI

-571 VFKFLSSIGKQ
+571 VFSFLATIGNQ
-582 VAGFWKENGSQ
+582 VSAFWKENGSQ

-606 KVFVFLMPI
+606 KVFVFLMPV
-615 ILTIVQSVW
+615 ILYIVQSVW

-637 IMGIVKIFT
+637 IMGVVKIFT

-656 WEGVKQLFFGAVTFI
+656 WEGVKQLFSGAIAFI
-671 WNGLQLLFIGRIV
+671 WNGIQLLFIGRLL
-684 KGIMGLVKSVG
+684 KGVLGLANGVRALVSGMWTSVKS
-695 GLVAGMWNGVK
+695 
-706 NFFVNGAVNASNAVF
+706 FFVNGATHASNAVV
-721 NMGKFIFKGWNY
+721 NMGRLIIKGWSFVKSNVSRLAGALWD
-733 IKTSVGNFAKG
+733 IVKKRFGDMVAGAK
-744 IWTTVKNRFEQMI
+744 
-757 QMARDL
+757 AL
-763 PKKIG
+763 PGKIG
-768 DAFKNMKKFAVSGVK
+768 QGIKSMASKAVSGVK
-783 SLGNSLAGALATA
+783 SLGNMLAGALATA

-801 GGINWVLEKI
+801 GGINWVLGKI
-811 GLKDVKIPKWTP
+811 GLKEKIPKWNP

-897 KKGSGWIE
+897 KKGSGWL
-905 NISGVGGKVVEG
+905 GKAVEG

-931 VWDYI
+931 VWDYV

-948 MFGGKVPTLAG
+948 MFGGKVPSLAG
-959 GFGDLAKGLFTKV
+959 GFGDIAKGLFTKV
-972 KDGVMSWGKKKIESF
+972 KDSVMNWGKKKIESF

-1026 ESGGNPNVVNRWDSN
+1026 ESGGNPNVVNNWDSN
-1041 WKAGHPSQGLM
+1041 AKAGHPSQGLM
-1052 QFIPSTFASYKEP
+1052 QFIPSTFSAYKEP

-1172 SPTVYVQVSGGASS
+1172 SPTVYVQVSGAASS

>member
-77 MRTASQSVSSTNTNI
+77 MRTAGQSVSSTNTNI
-92 NTASQ
+92 NTASR
-97 SIMRFNRSTDTSART
+97 SIMRFTRSTDTSART
-112 IRVANSQLSTMR
+112 IRVANSQLSAMR
-124 NRIAETTTNTTSFT
+124 TRLEDSTSNAGALG
-138 QQVNHMGGQVGG
+138 QQVNRMGGQVGG

-165 FGRMPSSVSSMSRS
+165 FGRIPSSVSSMSRS
-179 IANSVKTGITAPFR
+179 VANSVRSGITAPFR

-338 ETGQDVMDLKKVIS
+338 ETGQDVTDLKKVIS

-436 VVFGIGKVMKPT
+436 VIFGLGKVMQPAL
-448 FNTIG
+448 NTIG
-453 NVFTKVTKGA
+453 SIFKNISGPAQT
-463 GIAKQAITG
+463 AKQAIMG
-472 IFGVF
+472 VFGVM
-477 QGKGTAERLEGYG
+477 QGKGTGDRLEGYG
-490 VLSKFFPPDAVD
+490 ILSQLFPPSTVD

-508 DKVKGVFDTV
+508 DKVKSVFDTV
-518 KSSVSTITPYV
+518 KASIAGVSPYV
-529 QSFINSFIS
+529 QAFILSFIS
-538 TIKNMLPVF
+538 TMKSMAPVF
-547 NTIFSGIMSAVQFI
+547 STIFNGILSAVQFI

-571 VFKFLSSIGKQ
+571 VFSFLATIGNQ
-582 VAGFWKENGSQ
+582 VSTFWKENGSQ

-606 KVFVFLMPI
+606 KVFVFLMPV
-615 ILTIVQSVW
+615 ILYIVQSVW

-637 IMGIVKIFT
+637 IMGVVKIFT

-656 WEGVKQLFFGAVTFI
+656 WEGVKQLFSGAIAFI
-671 WNGLQLLFIGRIV
+671 WNGIQLLFIGRLL
-684 KGIMGLVKSVG
+684 KGVLGLANGVRALVSGMWTSVKS
-695 GLVAGMWNGVK
+695 
-706 NFFVNGAVNASNAVF
+706 FFVNGATHASNAVV
-721 NMGKFIFKGWNY
+721 NMGRLIIKGWSFVKSNVSRLAGALWD
-733 IKTSVGNFAKG
+733 IVKKRFGDMVAGAK
-744 IWTTVKNRFEQMI
+744 
-757 QMARDL
+757 AL
-763 PKKIG
+763 PGKIG
-768 DAFKNMKKFAVSGVK
+768 QGIKSMASKAVSGVK
-783 SLGNSLAGALATA
+783 SLGNMLAGALATA

-801 GGINWVLEKI
+801 GGINWVLGKI
-811 GLKDVKIPKWTP
+811 GLKEKIPKWNP
-823 PKYANGTNG
+823 PKYANGTKG

-897 KKGSGWIE
+897 KKGSGWL
-905 NISGVGGKVVEG
+905 GKAVEG

-931 VWDYI
+931 VWDYV

-948 MFGGKVPTLAG
+948 MFGGKVPSLAG
-959 GFGDLAKGLFTKV
+959 GFGDIAKGLFTKV
-972 KDGVMSWGKKKIESF
+972 KDSVMNWGKKKIESF

-1026 ESGGNPNVVNRWDSN
+1026 ESGGNPNVVNNWDSN
-1041 WKAGHPSQGLM
+1041 AKAGHPSQGLM

-1102 GGPYKGYAT
+1102 GGPYKGYAK

-1125 QGPELMRLSGGSTI
+1125 QGPELMHLSGGSTI

>member
-37 GANRPIQAMS
+37 GADRPIQAMS

-92 NTASQ
+92 NTASR
-97 SIMRFNRSTDTSART
+97 SIMRFTRSTDTSART
-112 IRVANSQLSTMR
+112 IRVANSQLSAMR
-124 NRIAETTTNTTSFT
+124 NRIAENTTNTTSFT
-138 QQVNHMGGQVGG
+138 QQVNRMGGQVGG

-165 FGRMPSSVSSMSRS
+165 FGRIPSSVSSMSRS
-179 IANSVKTGITAPFR
+179 VANSVRSGITAPFR

-228 KTSLSVLMGDAK
+228 KTSLSVLMGNAN

-338 ETGQDVMDLKKVIS
+338 ETGQDVTDLKKVIS

-436 VVFGIGKVMKPT
+436 AIFGIGKVMQPT

-453 NVFTKVTKGA
+453 SILKNISGPAETARKAIIGVFNLFTSTNVDDRFGMLGQIFPPSTVTK
-463 GIAKQAITG
+463 
-472 IFGVF
+472 
-477 QGKGTAERLEGYG
+477 
-490 VLSKFFPPDAVD
+490 
-502 MIVGVT
+502 IVGVVNQIK
-508 DKVKGVFDTV
+508 DVFGQFKGIFA
-518 KSSVSTITPYV
+518 TITPYV

-538 TIKNMLPVF
+538 TMKNMLPVF

-593 IVQALQNVFSVLQ
+593 IVKALQNVFSVLQ
-606 KVFVFLMPI
+606 KVFVFLMPVI
-615 ILTIVQSVW
+615 GYIVKTVW

-637 IMGIVKIFT
+637 IMGAVKIFT
-646 GLFTGDFGKM
+646 GLFTGDLSKM
-656 WEGVKQLFFGAVTFI
+656 WDGVKQLFFGAISFI

-684 KGIMGLVKSVG
+684 KGIMGLANGVRALIS
-695 GLVAGMWNGVK
+695 GMWASVK
-706 NFFVNGAVNASNAVF
+706 NFFVNGATNASNVVV
-721 NMGKFIFKGWNY
+721 NMGRLIIKGWSYVKSNVSRLVSALWDAV
-733 IKTSVGNFAKG
+733 KKRFNDMVAGAK
-744 IWTTVKNRFEQMI
+744 
-757 QMARDL
+757 AL
-763 PKKIG
+763 PGRIG
-768 DAFKNMKKFAVSGVK
+768 DGIKAMASKAVDGVK
-783 SLGNSLAGALATA
+783 SLGNQLAGMLASV
-796 VNGVT
+796 VNGVID
-801 GGINWVLEKI
+801 GINEVMSKI
-811 GLKDVKIPKWTP
+811 GIKDTKIPKWNP

-839 LGDGGGPELY
+839 LGDGGGPELFR
-849 KTPSGHVGLS
+849 TPSGHLGLS
-859 PGTDTLMNLP
+859 PGTDTLMHLP

-878 QTLETL
+878 QTVETL
-884 GNVPMYGDGTKGN
+884 SNVPMYGGGTDGN
-897 KKGSGWIE
+897 KKGSGWVE
-905 NISGVGGKVVEG
+905 NAKNIGGKVLNG
-917 AKNVVGKVKSAAFD
+917 AKNIAGKAFD

-936 SNPTKLMNKAFE
+936 SDPVKLMKKAFE
-948 MFGGKVPTLAG
+948 MFGVKTPSMPG
-959 GFGDLAKGLFTKV
+959 GLGNIATGLFNKV
-972 KDGVMSWGKKKIESF
+972 KNGALEWGKKKIESF

-1016 AGALQTIAMK
+1016 AGALQTVAMK

-1052 QFIPSTFASYKEP
+1052 QFIPSTFAAYKEP
-1065 GYGNIKNPVHQIIA
+1065 GYGNIKNPVHQIVA

-1186 GSESSIKQ
+1186 DSESSIKQ

>member
-37 GANRPIQAMS
+37 GADRPIQAMS

-72 NLSRG
+72 NLTRG
-77 MRTASQSVSSTNTNI
+77 MRTASQSVSTTNTNI
-92 NTASQ
+92 NTASR
-97 SIMRFNRSTDTSART
+97 SIMRFTRSTDTSART
-112 IRVANSQLSTMR
+112 IRVANSQLSAMR
-124 NRIAETTTNTTSFT
+124 TRLEDSTSNAGALT
-138 QQVNHMGGQVGG
+138 QQVNRMGGQVGG

-165 FGRMPSSVSSMSRS
+165 FGRIPSSVSSMSRS
-179 IANSVKTGITAPFR
+179 VANSVKSGITAPFR

-240 KAQSFLDDMLTFAK
+240 KAQSFLDDMLAFAK

-436 VVFGIGKVMKPT
+436 VIFGLGKVMQPA

-453 NVFTKVTKGA
+453 SIFKNISGPAQT
-463 GIAKQAITG
+463 AKQAIMG
-472 IFGVF
+472 VFGVM
-477 QGKGTAERLEGYG
+477 QGKGTGDRLEGYG
-490 VLSKFFPPDAVD
+490 ILSQLFPPSTVD

-508 DKVKGVFDTV
+508 DKVKSVFDTV
-518 KSSVSTITPYV
+518 KSSITSVSPYV
-529 QSFINSFIS
+529 QAFINSFVSTMKGMAPVFS
-538 TIKNMLPVF
+538 TIF
-547 NTIFSGIMSAVQFI
+547 NGLLSAVQFI

-571 VFKFLSSIGKQ
+571 VFSFLASVGNQ
-582 VAGFWKENGSQ
+582 VSVFWKENGSQ

-606 KVFVFLMPI
+606 KVFVFLMPV
-615 ILTIVQSVW
+615 ILYIVQSVW

-637 IMGIVKIFT
+637 IMGVVKIFT

-656 WEGVKQLFFGAVTFI
+656 WEGVKQLFFGAIEFI
-671 WNGLQLLFIGRIV
+671 WNGIQLLFVGRLL
-684 KGIMGLVKSVG
+684 KGVLGLANG
-695 GLVAGMWNGVK
+695 IRALVSGMWTSVK
-706 NFFVNGAVNASNAVF
+706 NFFANGATHASNAVV
-721 NMGKFIFKGWNY
+721 NMGRLIIRGWSFVKSNVGRLAGALWDLVKKKFADMVAG
-733 IKTSVGNFAKG
+733 AK
-744 IWTTVKNRFEQMI
+744 
-757 QMARDL
+757 AL
-763 PKKIG
+763 PGKIG
-768 DAFKNMKKFAVSGVK
+768 QGIKSMASKAVSGVK
-783 SLGNSLAGALATA
+783 SLGNMLAGALATA

-801 GGINWVLEKI
+801 GGINWVLGKI

-849 KTPSGHVGLS
+849 KTPSGHIGLS

-897 KKGSGWIE
+897 KKGSGWL
-905 NISGVGGKVVEG
+905 GKAVEG

-931 VWDYI
+931 VWDYV

-948 MFGGKVPTLAG
+948 MFGGKVPSLAG
-959 GFGDLAKGLFTKV
+959 GFGDIAKGLFTKV

-1052 QFIPSTFASYKEP
+1052 QFIPSTFAAYKEP

-1125 QGPELMRLSGGSTI
+1125 QGPELMRLSGGSTV

-1149 SDAAYTPSSSSTTY
+1149 NDAAYTPSSSSTTY

-1172 SPTVYVQVSGGASS
+1172 SPTVYVQVSGGTST
-1186 GSESSIKQ
+1186 GSESIKQ

>member
-37 GANRPIQAMS
+37 GADRPIQAMS
-47 NGLNNTSQIAAG
+47 SGLNNTSQIAAG

-77 MRTASQSVSSTNTNI
+77 MRTASQSVSTTNTNI
-92 NTASQ
+92 NTASR
-97 SIMRFNRSTDTSART
+97 SIMRFTRSTDTSART
-112 IRVANSQLSTMR
+112 IRVANSQLSAMR
-124 NRIAETTTNTTSFT
+124 TRLEDSTSNAGALT
-138 QQVNHMGGQVGG
+138 QQVNRMGGQVGG

-165 FGRMPSSVSSMSRS
+165 FGRIPSSVSSMSRS
-179 IANSVKTGITAPFR
+179 VANSVKSGITAPFR

-436 VVFGIGKVMKPT
+436 VIFGLGKVMQPA

-453 NVFTKVTKGA
+453 SIFKNISGPAQT
-463 GIAKQAITG
+463 AKQAIM
-472 IFGVF
+472 GVF
-477 QGKGTAERLEGYG
+477 SVMQGKGTGDRLEGYG
-490 VLSKFFPPDAVD
+490 ILSQLFPPSTVD

-508 DKVKGVFDTV
+508 DKVKSVFDTV
-518 KSSVSTITPYV
+518 KASIAGVSPYV
-529 QSFINSFIS
+529 QAFILSFIS
-538 TIKNMLPVF
+538 TMKSMAPVF
-547 NTIFSGIMSAVQFI
+547 STIFNGLLSAVQFI

-571 VFKFLSSIGKQ
+571 VFSFLASIGNQ
-582 VAGFWKENGSQ
+582 VSAFWKENGTQ

-656 WEGVKQLFFGAVTFI
+656 WEGVKQLFFGAVSFI

-684 KGIMGLVKSVG
+684 KGIMGLAKSVG

-706 NFFVNGAVNASNAVF
+706 SFFVNGATNASNLVV
-721 NMGKFIFKGWNY
+721 NMGRMIVKGWSFVKNN
-733 IKTSVGNFAKG
+733 VGRLAGALWDLVKKKFGDMVEGAKALPGKIGKG
-744 IWTTVKNRFEQMI
+744 IKS
-757 QMARDL
+757 MAS
-763 PKKIG
+763 K
-768 DAFKNMKKFAVSGVK
+768 AVSGVK
-783 SLGNSLAGALATA
+783 SLGNMLAGALATA

-897 KKGSGWIE
+897 KKGSGWL
-905 NISGVGGKVVEG
+905 GKAVEG
-917 AKNVVGKVKSAAFD
+917 AKNVVGKVKNAAFD

-948 MFGGKVPTLAG
+948 IFGAKAPSLAG
-959 GFGDLAKGLFTKV
+959 GFGDIAKGLFTKV
-972 KDGVMSWGKKKIESF
+972 KDGAMSWGKKKIESF

>member
-77 MRTASQSVSSTNTNI
+77 MRTASQSVSTTNTNI
-92 NTASQ
+92 NTASR
-97 SIMRFNRSTDTSART
+97 SIMRFTRSTDTSART
-112 IRVANSQLSTMR
+112 IRVANSQLSAMR
-124 NRIAETTTNTTSFT
+124 NRLEDSTSNAGALT
-138 QQVNHMGGQVGG
+138 QQVNRMGGQVGG

-165 FGRMPSSVSSMSRS
+165 FGRIPSSVSSMSRS
-179 IANSVKTGITAPFR
+179 VANSVKSGITAPFR

-240 KAQSFLDDMLTFAK
+240 KAQNFLDDMLTFAK

-375 AAGETAAMAGIMK
+375 AAGQTAAMAGIMK

-436 VVFGIGKVMKPT
+436 AIFGIGKVMQPT

-453 NVFTKVTKGA
+453 SILKNISGPAETARKAIIGVFNLFTSTNVDDRFGMLGQIFPPSTVTK
-463 GIAKQAITG
+463 
-472 IFGVF
+472 
-477 QGKGTAERLEGYG
+477 
-490 VLSKFFPPDAVD
+490 
-502 MIVGVT
+502 IVGV
-508 DKVKGVFDTV
+508 VNQIKGVFGQF
-518 KSSVSTITPYV
+518 KGIFATITPYV

-538 TIKNMLPVF
+538 TMKNMLPVF
-547 NTIFSGIMSAVQFI
+547 NTIFSGIMSAVKFI

-571 VFKFLSSIGKQ
+571 VFKFLSSIGRQ
-582 VAGFWKENGSQ
+582 VAVFWKENGSQ

-656 WEGVKQLFFGAVTFI
+656 WEGVKQLFFGAVSFI

-684 KGIMGLVKSVG
+684 KGIMGLAKSVG

-706 NFFVNGAVNASNAVF
+706 SFFVNGATNASNLVV
-721 NMGKFIFKGWNY
+721 NMGRMIVKGWSFVKSN
-733 IKTSVGNFAKG
+733 VGRLAGALWDLVKKKFGDMVAGAK
-744 IWTTVKNRFEQMI
+744 
-757 QMARDL
+757 AL
-763 PKKIG
+763 PGKIG
-768 DAFKNMKKFAVSGVK
+768 QGIKSMASKAVSGVK
-783 SLGNSLAGALATA
+783 SLGNMLAGALATA

-897 KKGSGWIE
+897 KKGSGWL
-905 NISGVGGKVVEG
+905 GKAVEG
-917 AKNVVGKVKSAAFD
+917 AKNVVGKVKNAAFD

-948 MFGGKVPTLAG
+948 KFGGKVPSLAG
-959 GFGDLAKGLFTKV
+959 GFGDIAKGLFTKV

-1091 YNHPGLKSMAR
+1091 YNHPGLKSMAK

-1149 SDAAYTPSSSSTTY
+1149 NDAAYTPSSSSTTY

-1194 AVQEALK
+1194 AVEEALK

>member
-37 GANRPIQAMS
+37 GADRPIQAMS
-47 NGLNNTSQIAAG
+47 SGLNNTSQIAAG

-77 MRTASQSVSSTNTNI
+77 MRTASQSVSTTNTNI
-92 NTASQ
+92 NTASR
-97 SIMRFNRSTDTSART
+97 SIMRFTRSTDTSART
-112 IRVANSQLSTMR
+112 IRVANSQLSAMR
-124 NRIAETTTNTTSFT
+124 TRLEDSTSNAGALT
-138 QQVNHMGGQVGG
+138 QQVNRMGGQVGG

-165 FGRMPSSVSSMSRS
+165 FGRIPSSVSSMSRS
-179 IANSVKTGITAPFR
+179 VANSVKSGITAPFR

-436 VVFGIGKVMKPT
+436 VIFGLGKVMQPA

-453 NVFTKVTKGA
+453 SIFKNISGPAQT
-463 GIAKQAITG
+463 AKQAIMG
-472 IFGVF
+472 VFGVM
-477 QGKGTAERLEGYG
+477 QGKGTGDRLEGYG
-490 VLSKFFPPDAVD
+490 ILSQLFPPSTVD

-508 DKVKGVFDTV
+508 DKVKSVFDTV
-518 KSSVSTITPYV
+518 KASIAGVSPYV
-529 QSFINSFIS
+529 QAFILSFIS
-538 TIKNMLPVF
+538 TMKSMAPVF
-547 NTIFSGIMSAVQFI
+547 STIFNGLLSAVQFI

-571 VFKFLSSIGKQ
+571 VFSFLASIGNQ
-582 VAGFWKENGSQ
+582 VSAFWKENGTQ

-656 WEGVKQLFFGAVTFI
+656 WEGVKQLFFGAVSFI

-684 KGIMGLVKSVG
+684 KGIMGLAKSVG

-706 NFFVNGAVNASNAVF
+706 SFFVNGATNASNLVV
-721 NMGKFIFKGWNY
+721 NMGRMIVKGWSFVKNN
-733 IKTSVGNFAKG
+733 VGRLAGALWDLVKKKFGDMVEGAKALPGKIGKG
-744 IWTTVKNRFEQMI
+744 IKS
-757 QMARDL
+757 MAS
-763 PKKIG
+763 K
-768 DAFKNMKKFAVSGVK
+768 AVSGVK
-783 SLGNSLAGALATA
+783 SLGNMLAGALATA

-897 KKGSGWIE
+897 KKGSGWL
-905 NISGVGGKVVEG
+905 GKAVEG
-917 AKNVVGKVKSAAFD
+917 AKNVVGKVKNAAFD

-948 MFGGKVPTLAG
+948 MFGAKAPLLSG
-959 GFGDLAKGLFTKV
+959 GFGDIAKGLFTKV
-972 KDGVMSWGKKKIESF
+972 KDSVMSWGKKKIESF

-1091 YNHPGLKSMAR
+1091 YNHPGLKSMAK

-1149 SDAAYTPSSSSTTY
+1149 NDAAYTPSSSSTTY

-1194 AVQEALK
+1194 AVQEALD
-1201 ETWEKL
+1201 EVWSKL
-1207 NPMYAPEG
+1207 NPMYEPEG

>member
-37 GANRPIQAMS
+37 GADRPIQAMS

-77 MRTASQSVSSTNTNI
+77 MRTAGQSVSSTNTNI

-97 SIMRFNRSTDTSART
+97 SILRFNRSTDTSSRT

-138 QQVNHMGGQVGG
+138 QQVNRMGGQVGG

-165 FGRMPSSVSSMSRS
+165 FGRIPSSVSSMSRS
-179 IANSVKTGITAPFR
+179 VANSVRSGITAPFR

-338 ETGQDVMDLKKVIS
+338 ETGQDVTDLKKVIS

-436 VVFGIGKVMKPT
+436 AIFGIGKVMQPT

-453 NVFTKVTKGA
+453 SILKNISGPAETARKAIIGVFNLFTSTNVDDRFGMLGQIFPPSTVTK
-463 GIAKQAITG
+463 
-472 IFGVF
+472 
-477 QGKGTAERLEGYG
+477 
-490 VLSKFFPPDAVD
+490 
-502 MIVGVT
+502 IVGVVNQIK
-508 DKVKGVFDTV
+508 DVFGQFKGIFA
-518 KSSVSTITPYV
+518 TITPYV

-538 TIKNMLPVF
+538 TMKNMLPVF

-593 IVQALQNVFSVLQ
+593 IVKALQNVFSVLQ
-606 KVFVFLMPI
+606 KVFVFLMPVI
-615 ILTIVQSVW
+615 GYIVKTVW

-637 IMGIVKIFT
+637 IMGAVKIFT
-646 GLFTGDFGKM
+646 GLFTGDLSKM
-656 WEGVKQLFFGAVTFI
+656 WDGVKQLFFGAISFI

-684 KGIMGLVKSVG
+684 KGIMGLANGVRALIS
-695 GLVAGMWNGVK
+695 GMWASVK
-706 NFFVNGAVNASNAVF
+706 NFFVNGATNASNVVV
-721 NMGKFIFKGWNY
+721 NMGRLIIKGWSYVKSNVSRLVSALWDAV
-733 IKTSVGNFAKG
+733 KKRFNDMVAGAK
-744 IWTTVKNRFEQMI
+744 
-757 QMARDL
+757 AL
-763 PKKIG
+763 PGRIG
-768 DAFKNMKKFAVSGVK
+768 DGIKAMASKAVDGVK
-783 SLGNSLAGALATA
+783 SLGNQLAGMLASV
-796 VNGVT
+796 VNGVID
-801 GGINWVLEKI
+801 GINEVMSKI
-811 GLKDVKIPKWTP
+811 GIKDTKIPKWNP

-839 LGDGGGPELY
+839 LGDGGGPELFR
-849 KTPSGHVGLS
+849 TPSGHLGLS
-859 PGTDTLMNLP
+859 PGTDTLMHLP

-878 QTLETL
+878 QTVETL
-884 GNVPMYGDGTKGN
+884 SNVPMYGGGTDGN
-897 KKGSGWIE
+897 KKGSGWVE
-905 NISGVGGKVVEG
+905 NAKNIGGKVLNG
-917 AKNVVGKVKSAAFD
+917 AKNIAGKAFD

-936 SNPTKLMNKAFE
+936 SDPVKLMKKAFE
-948 MFGGKVPTLAG
+948 MFGVKTPSMPG
-959 GFGDLAKGLFTKV
+959 GLGNIATGLFNKV
-972 KDGVMSWGKKKIESF
+972 KNGALEWGKKKIESF

-1016 AGALQTIAMK
+1016 AGALQTVAMK

-1052 QFIPSTFASYKEP
+1052 QFIPSTFAAYKEP
-1065 GYGNIKNPVHQIIA
+1065 GYGNIKNPVHQIVA

-1186 GSESSIKQ
+1186 DSESSIKQ

>member
-77 MRTASQSVSSTNTNI
+77 MRTASQSVSTTNTNI
-92 NTASQ
+92 NTASR
-97 SIMRFNRSTDTSART
+97 SIMRFTRSTDTSART
-112 IRVANSQLSTMR
+112 IRVANSQLSAMR
-124 NRIAETTTNTTSFT
+124 NRLEDSTSNAGALT
-138 QQVNHMGGQVGG
+138 QQVNRMGGQVGG

-165 FGRMPSSVSSMSRS
+165 FGRIPSSVSSMSRS
-179 IANSVKTGITAPFR
+179 VANSVKSGITAPFR

-375 AAGETAAMAGIMK
+375 AAGQTAAMAGIMK

-436 VVFGIGKVMKPT
+436 VIFGLGKVMQPA

-453 NVFTKVTKGA
+453 SIFKNISGPAQT
-463 GIAKQAITG
+463 AKQAIMG
-472 IFGVF
+472 VFGVM
-477 QGKGTAERLEGYG
+477 QGKGTGDRLEGYG
-490 VLSKFFPPDAVD
+490 ILSQLFPPSTVD

-508 DKVKGVFDTV
+508 DKVKSVFDTV
-518 KSSVSTITPYV
+518 KASIAGVSPYV
-529 QSFINSFIS
+529 QAFILSFIS
-538 TIKNMLPVF
+538 TMKSMAPVF
-547 NTIFSGIMSAVQFI
+547 STIFNGLLSAVQFI

-571 VFKFLSSIGKQ
+571 VFSFLASIGNQ
-582 VAGFWKENGSQ
+582 VSAFWKENGTQ

-656 WEGVKQLFFGAVTFI
+656 WEGVKQLFFGAVSFI

-684 KGIMGLVKSVG
+684 KGIMGLAKSVG

-706 NFFVNGAVNASNAVF
+706 SFFVNGATNASNLVV
-721 NMGKFIFKGWNY
+721 NMGKMIVKGWSFVKNN
-733 IKTSVGNFAKG
+733 VGRLAGALWDLVKKKFGDMVEGAKALPGKIGKG
-744 IWTTVKNRFEQMI
+744 IKS
-757 QMARDL
+757 MAS
-763 PKKIG
+763 K
-768 DAFKNMKKFAVSGVK
+768 AVSGVK
-783 SLGNSLAGALATA
+783 SLGNMLAGALATA

-897 KKGSGWIE
+897 KNGSGWL
-905 NISGVGGKVVEG
+905 GKAVEG

-948 MFGGKVPTLAG
+948 KFGGKVPSLAG
-959 GFGDLAKGLFTKV
+959 GFGDIAKGLFTKV

-1186 GSESSIKQ
+1186 SSESSIKQ

>member
-37 GANRPIQAMS
+37 GADRPIQAMS
-47 NGLNNTSQIAAG
+47 SGLNNTSQIAAG

-77 MRTASQSVSSTNTNI
+77 MRTASQSVSTTNTNI
-92 NTASQ
+92 NTASR
-97 SIMRFNRSTDTSART
+97 SIMRFTRSTDTSART
-112 IRVANSQLSTMR
+112 IRVANSQLSAMR
-124 NRIAETTTNTTSFT
+124 TRLEDSTSNAGALT
-138 QQVNHMGGQVGG
+138 QQVNRMGGQVGG

-165 FGRMPSSVSSMSRS
+165 FGRIPSSVSSMSRS
-179 IANSVKTGITAPFR
+179 VANSVKSGITAPFR

-436 VVFGIGKVMKPT
+436 VIFGLGKVMQPA

-453 NVFTKVTKGA
+453 SIFKNISGPAQT
-463 GIAKQAITG
+463 AKQAIMG
-472 IFGVF
+472 VFGVM
-477 QGKGTAERLEGYG
+477 QGKGTGDRLEGYG
-490 VLSKFFPPDAVD
+490 ILSQLFPPSTVD

-508 DKVKGVFDTV
+508 DKVKSVFDTV
-518 KSSVSTITPYV
+518 KASIAGVSPYV
-529 QSFINSFIS
+529 QAFILSFIS
-538 TIKNMLPVF
+538 TMKSMAPVF
-547 NTIFSGIMSAVQFI
+547 STIFNGLLSAVQFI

-571 VFKFLSSIGKQ
+571 VFSFLASIGNQ
-582 VAGFWKENGSQ
+582 VSAFWKENGTQ

-656 WEGVKQLFFGAVTFI
+656 WEGVKQLFFGAVSFI

-684 KGIMGLVKSVG
+684 KGIMGLAKSVG

-706 NFFVNGAVNASNAVF
+706 SFFVNGATNASNLVV
-721 NMGKFIFKGWNY
+721 NMGRMIVKGWSFVKNN
-733 IKTSVGNFAKG
+733 VGRLAGALWDLVKKKFGDMVEGAKALPGKIGKG
-744 IWTTVKNRFEQMI
+744 IKS
-757 QMARDL
+757 MAS
-763 PKKIG
+763 K
-768 DAFKNMKKFAVSGVK
+768 AVSGVK
-783 SLGNSLAGALATA
+783 SLGNMLAGALATA

-897 KKGSGWIE
+897 KKGSGWL
-905 NISGVGGKVVEG
+905 GKAVEG
-917 AKNVVGKVKSAAFD
+917 AKNVVGKVKNAAFD

-948 MFGGKVPTLAG
+948 MFGAKAPLLSG
-959 GFGDLAKGLFTKV
+959 GFGDIAKGLFTKV
-972 KDGVMSWGKKKIESF
+972 KDSVMSWGKKKIESF

-1091 YNHPGLKSMAR
+1091 YNHPGLKSMAK

>member
-37 GANRPIQAMS
+37 GADRPIQAMS

-72 NLSRG
+72 NLTRG
-77 MRTASQSVSSTNTNI
+77 MRTASQSVTSTNTNI
-92 NTASQ
+92 NTASR
-97 SIMRFNRSTDTSART
+97 SIMRFTRSTDTSART
-112 IRVANSQLSTMR
+112 IRVANSQLSAMR
-124 NRIAETTTNTTSFT
+124 TRLEDSTSNAGALT
-138 QQVNHMGGQVGG
+138 QQVNRMGGQVGG

-165 FGRMPSSVSSMSRS
+165 FGRIPSSVSSMSRS
-179 IANSVKTGITAPFR
+179 VANSVKSGITAPFR

-240 KAQSFLDDMLTFAK
+240 KAQGFLDDMLTFAK

-338 ETGQDVMDLKKVIS
+338 ETGQDVMELKNVIS
-352 KGAFESEE
+352 KGGFESEE

-436 VVFGIGKVMKPT
+436 VIFGIGKVMQPT

-453 NVFTKVTKGA
+453 SVFKNISGPAQT
-463 GIAKQAITG
+463 AKQAIMG
-472 IFGVF
+472 VFGVM
-477 QGKGTAERLEGYG
+477 QGKGTGDRLEGYG
-490 VLSKFFPPDAVD
+490 ILSQLFPPSTVD

-508 DKVKGVFDTV
+508 DKVKSVFDTV
-518 KSSVSTITPYV
+518 KSSIAGVSPYV
-529 QSFINSFIS
+529 QAFILSFIS
-538 TIKNMLPVF
+538 TMKSVAPVF
-547 NTIFSGIMSAVQFI
+547 STIFNGLLSAVQFI

-571 VFKFLSSIGKQ
+571 VFSFLASIGSQ
-582 VAGFWKENGSQ
+582 VSAFWKENGAQ

-615 ILTIVQSVW
+615 ILAIVQSVW

-637 IMGIVKIFT
+637 IMGVVKIFT

-656 WEGVKQLFFGAVTFI
+656 WEGVKQLFFGAISFI

-695 GLVAGMWNGVK
+695 GLVAGMWNSVK
-706 NFFVNGAVNASNAVF
+706 SFFANGATNASNLVV
-721 NMGKFIFKGWNY
+721 NMGRMIIKGW
-733 IKTSVGNFAKG
+733 SF
-744 IWTTVKNRFEQMI
+744 VKNNVGRL
-757 QMARDL
+757 AGALWDL
-763 PKKIG
+763 VRKKFGDMVAGAKALPGKIG
-768 DAFKNMKKFAVSGVK
+768 QGIKSMASKAVSGVR
-783 SLGNSLAGALATA
+783 SLGNMLAGALATA

-801 GGINWVLEKI
+801 GGINWVLGKI

-878 QTLETL
+878 QTIETL
-884 GNVPMYGDGTKGN
+884 GNVPMYARGTSGN
-897 KKGSGWIE
+897 KKGNGWL
-905 NISGVGGKVVEG
+905 GKAVEG
-917 AKNVVGKVKSAAFD
+917 AKSVVGKVKSAAFD

-936 SNPTKLMNKAFE
+936 SSPTKLMNKAFE
-948 MFGGKVPTLAG
+948 MFGGKAPSLAG
-959 GFGDLAKGLFTKV
+959 GFGDIAKGLFTKV
-972 KDGVMSWGKKKIESF
+972 KDSVMSWGKKKIESF

-1172 SPTVYVQVSGGASS
+1172 SPTVYVQVSGGTSA
-1186 GSESSIKQ
+1186 GSESIKQ

>member
-37 GANRPIQAMS
+37 GADRPIQAMS
-47 NGLNNTSQIAAG
+47 SGLNNTSQIAAG

-77 MRTASQSVSSTNTNI
+77 MRTASQSVSTTNTNI
-92 NTASQ
+92 NTASR
-97 SIMRFNRSTDTSART
+97 SIMRFTRSTDTSART
-112 IRVANSQLSTMR
+112 IRVANSQLSAMR
-124 NRIAETTTNTTSFT
+124 TRLEDSTSNAGALT
-138 QQVNHMGGQVGG
+138 QQVNRMGGQVGG

-165 FGRMPSSVSSMSRS
+165 FGRIPSSVSSMSRS
-179 IANSVKTGITAPFR
+179 VANSVKSGITAPFR

-240 KAQSFLDDMLTFAK
+240 KAQSFLDDMLAFAK

-436 VVFGIGKVMKPT
+436 VIFGLGKVMQPV

-453 NVFTKVTKGA
+453 SIFKNISGPAQT
-463 GIAKQAITG
+463 AKQAIMG
-472 IFGVF
+472 VFGVM
-477 QGKGTAERLEGYG
+477 QGKGTGDRLEGYG
-490 VLSKFFPPDAVD
+490 ILSQLFPPSTVD

-508 DKVKGVFDTV
+508 DKVKSVFDTV
-518 KSSVSTITPYV
+518 KASIAGVSPYV
-529 QSFINSFIS
+529 QAFILSFIS
-538 TIKNMLPVF
+538 TMKSMAPVF
-547 NTIFSGIMSAVQFI
+547 STIFNGLLSAVQFI

-571 VFKFLSSIGKQ
+571 VFSFLASIGNQ
-582 VAGFWKENGSQ
+582 VSAFWKENGTQ

-656 WEGVKQLFFGAVTFI
+656 WEGVKQLFFGAVSFI

-684 KGIMGLVKSVG
+684 KGIMGLAKSVG

-706 NFFVNGAVNASNAVF
+706 SFFVNGATNASNLVV
-721 NMGKFIFKGWNY
+721 NMGRMIVKGWSFVKNN
-733 IKTSVGNFAKG
+733 VGRLAGALWDLVKKKFGDMVEGAKALPGKIGKG
-744 IWTTVKNRFEQMI
+744 IKS
-757 QMARDL
+757 MAS
-763 PKKIG
+763 K
-768 DAFKNMKKFAVSGVK
+768 AVSGVK
-783 SLGNSLAGALATA
+783 SLGNMLAGALATA

-859 PGTDTLMNLP
+859 PGTDTLINLP

-897 KKGSGWIE
+897 KNGSGWL
-905 NISGVGGKVVEG
+905 GKAVEG

-948 MFGGKVPTLAG
+948 KFGGKVPTLAG
-959 GFGDLAKGLFTKV
+959 GFGDIAKGLFTKV
-972 KDGVMSWGKKKIESF
+972 KDSVMSWGKKKIESF

-1091 YNHPGLKSMAR
+1091 YNHPGLKSMAK

>member
-37 GANRPIQAMS
+37 GADRPIQAMS
-47 NGLNNTSQIAAG
+47 SGLNNTSQIAAG

-77 MRTASQSVSSTNTNI
+77 MRTASQSVSTTNTNI
-92 NTASQ
+92 NTASR
-97 SIMRFNRSTDTSART
+97 SIMRFTRSTDTSART
-112 IRVANSQLSTMR
+112 IRVANSQLSAMR
-124 NRIAETTTNTTSFT
+124 TRLEDSTSNAGALT
-138 QQVNHMGGQVGG
+138 QQVNRMGGQVGG

-165 FGRMPSSVSSMSRS
+165 FGRIPSSVSSMSRS
-179 IANSVKTGITAPFR
+179 VANSVKSGITAPFR

-201 YAGALGLLSG
+201 YAGALGVLSG

-240 KAQSFLDDMLTFAK
+240 KAQSFLDDMLAFAK

-436 VVFGIGKVMKPT
+436 VIFGLGKVMQPA

-453 NVFTKVTKGA
+453 SIFKNISGPAQT
-463 GIAKQAITG
+463 AKQAIMG
-472 IFGVF
+472 VFGVM
-477 QGKGTAERLEGYG
+477 QGKGTGDRLEGYG
-490 VLSKFFPPDAVD
+490 ILSQLFPPSTVD

-508 DKVKGVFDTV
+508 DKVKSVFDTV
-518 KSSVSTITPYV
+518 KASIAGVSPYV
-529 QSFINSFIS
+529 QAFILSFIS
-538 TIKNMLPVF
+538 TMKSMAPVF
-547 NTIFSGIMSAVQFI
+547 STIFNGLLSAVQFI

-571 VFKFLSSIGKQ
+571 VFSFLASIGNQ
-582 VAGFWKENGSQ
+582 VSAFWKENGTQ

-656 WEGVKQLFFGAVTFI
+656 WEGVKQLFFGAVSFI

-684 KGIMGLVKSVG
+684 KGIMGLAKSVG
-695 GLVAGMWNGVK
+695 SLVAGMWNGVK
-706 NFFVNGAVNASNAVF
+706 SFFVNGATNASNLVV
-721 NMGKFIFKGWNY
+721 NMGRMIVKGWSFVKNN
-733 IKTSVGNFAKG
+733 VGRLAGALWDLVKKKFGDMVEGAKALPGKIGKG
-744 IWTTVKNRFEQMI
+744 IKS
-757 QMARDL
+757 MAS
-763 PKKIG
+763 K
-768 DAFKNMKKFAVSGVK
+768 AVSGVK
-783 SLGNSLAGALATA
+783 SLGNMLAGALATA

-897 KKGSGWIE
+897 KNGSGWL
-905 NISGVGGKVVEG
+905 GKAVEG

-948 MFGGKVPTLAG
+948 KFGGKVPSLAG
-959 GFGDLAKGLFTKV
+959 GFGDIAKGLFTKV

-1149 SDAAYTPSSSSTTY
+1149 NDAAYTPSSSSTTY

>member
-37 GANRPIQAMS
+37 GADRPIQAMS
-47 NGLNNTSQIAAG
+47 SGLNNTSQIAAG

-77 MRTASQSVSSTNTNI
+77 MRTASQSVSTTNTNI
-92 NTASQ
+92 NTASR
-97 SIMRFNRSTDTSART
+97 SIMRFTRSTDTSART
-112 IRVANSQLSTMR
+112 IRVANSQLSAMR
-124 NRIAETTTNTTSFT
+124 TRLEDSTSNAGALT
-138 QQVNHMGGQVGG
+138 QQVNRMGGQVGG

-165 FGRMPSSVSSMSRS
+165 FGRIPSSVSSMSRS
-179 IANSVKTGITAPFR
+179 VANSVKSGITAPFR

-436 VVFGIGKVMKPT
+436 VIFGLGKVMQPA

-453 NVFTKVTKGA
+453 SIFKNISGPAQT
-463 GIAKQAITG
+463 AKQAIMG
-472 IFGVF
+472 VFGVM
-477 QGKGTAERLEGYG
+477 QGKGTGDRLEGYG
-490 VLSKFFPPDAVD
+490 ILSQLFPPSTVD

-508 DKVKGVFDTV
+508 DKVKSVFDTV
-518 KSSVSTITPYV
+518 KASIAGVSPYV
-529 QSFINSFIS
+529 QAFILSFIS
-538 TIKNMLPVF
+538 TMKSMAPVF
-547 NTIFSGIMSAVQFI
+547 STIFNGLLSAVQFI

-571 VFKFLSSIGKQ
+571 VFSFLASIGNQ
-582 VAGFWKENGSQ
+582 VSAFWKENGIQ

-656 WEGVKQLFFGAVTFI
+656 WEGVKQLFFGAVSFI

-684 KGIMGLVKSVG
+684 KGIMGLAKSVG

-706 NFFVNGAVNASNAVF
+706 SFFVNGATNASNLVV
-721 NMGKFIFKGWNY
+721 NMGKMIVKGWSFVKNN
-733 IKTSVGNFAKG
+733 VGRLAGALWDLVKKKFGDMVEGAKALPGKIGKG
-744 IWTTVKNRFEQMI
+744 IKS
-757 QMARDL
+757 MAS
-763 PKKIG
+763 K
-768 DAFKNMKKFAVSGVK
+768 AVSGVK
-783 SLGNSLAGALATA
+783 SLGNMLAGALATA

-884 GNVPMYGDGTKGN
+884 GNVPMYADGTKGN
-897 KKGSGWIE
+897 KNGSGWL
-905 NISGVGGKVVEG
+905 GKAVEG

-948 MFGGKVPTLAG
+948 KFGGKVPSLAG
-959 GFGDLAKGLFTKV
+959 GFGDIAKGLFTKV

-1091 YNHPGLKSMAR
+1091 YNHPGLKSMAK

-1149 SDAAYTPSSSSTTY
+1149 NDAAYTPSSSSTTY

-1172 SPTVYVQVSGGASS
+1172 SPTIYVQVSGGASS

-1194 AVQEALK
+1194 AVQEALD
-1201 ETWEKL
+1201 EVWSKL
-1207 NPMYAPEG
+1207 NPMYEPEG

>member
-77 MRTASQSVSSTNTNI
+77 MRTAGQSVSSTNTNI
-92 NTASQ
+92 NTASR
-97 SIMRFNRSTDTSART
+97 SIMRFTRSTDTSART
-112 IRVANSQLSTMR
+112 IRVANSQLSAMR
-124 NRIAETTTNTTSFT
+124 TRLEDSTSNAGALT
-138 QQVNHMGGQVGG
+138 QQVNRMGGQVGG

-165 FGRMPSSVSSMSRS
+165 FGRIPSSVSSMSRS
-179 IANSVKTGITAPFR
+179 VANSVKSGITAPFR

-338 ETGQDVMDLKKVIS
+338 ETGQDVTDLKKVIS

-436 VVFGIGKVMKPT
+436 VIFGIGSILKNISGPAETARKAMIGV
-448 FNTIG
+448 FNLFTST
-453 NVFTKVTKGA
+453 NVDDRFGMLGQIFPPSTVTK
-463 GIAKQAITG
+463 
-472 IFGVF
+472 
-477 QGKGTAERLEGYG
+477 
-490 VLSKFFPPDAVD
+490 
-502 MIVGVT
+502 IVGV
-508 DKVKGVFDTV
+508 VNQIKGVFGQF
-518 KSSVSTITPYV
+518 KGIFATITPYI

-538 TIKNMLPVF
+538 SMKNMLPVF
-547 NTIFSGIMSAVQFI
+547 NTIFSGIMSAVKFV

-571 VFKFLSSIGKQ
+571 VFSFLATIGNQ
-582 VAGFWKENGSQ
+582 VSAFWKENGSQ

-606 KVFVFLMPI
+606 KVFVFLMPV
-615 ILTIVQSVW
+615 ILYIVQSVW

-637 IMGIVKIFT
+637 IMGVVKIFT

-656 WEGVKQLFFGAVTFI
+656 WEGVKQLFSGAIAFI
-671 WNGLQLLFIGRIV
+671 WNGIQLLFIGRLL
-684 KGIMGLVKSVG
+684 KGVLGLANGVRALVSGMWTSVKS
-695 GLVAGMWNGVK
+695 
-706 NFFVNGAVNASNAVF
+706 FFVNGATHASNAVV
-721 NMGKFIFKGWNY
+721 NMGRLIIKGWSFVKSNVSRLAGALWD
-733 IKTSVGNFAKG
+733 IVKKRFGDMVAGAK
-744 IWTTVKNRFEQMI
+744 
-757 QMARDL
+757 AL
-763 PKKIG
+763 PGKIG
-768 DAFKNMKKFAVSGVK
+768 QGIKSMASKAVSGVK
-783 SLGNSLAGALATA
+783 SLGNMLAGALATA

-801 GGINWVLEKI
+801 GGINWVLGKI
-811 GLKDVKIPKWTP
+811 GLKEKIPKWNP

-869 KGTQVLSHK
+869 KGTQVLSYK

-897 KKGSGWIE
+897 KKGSGWL
-905 NISGVGGKVVEG
+905 GKAVEG

-931 VWDYI
+931 VWDYV
-936 SNPTKLMNKAFE
+936 SNPTKLMNKAFA
-948 MFGGKVPTLAG
+948 MFGGKVPSLAG
-959 GFGDLAKGLFTKV
+959 GFGDIAKGLFTKV
-972 KDGVMSWGKKKIESF
+972 KDSVMNWGKKKIESF
-987 GGMFGGGGSAAVKKW
+987 GGMFGGSGSAAVKNW

-1026 ESGGNPNVVNRWDSN
+1026 ESGGNPNVVNNWDSN
-1041 WKAGHPSQGLM
+1041 AKAGHPSQGLM

-1102 GGPYKGYAT
+1102 GGPYKGYAK

-1125 QGPELMRLSGGSTI
+1125 QGPELMHLSGGSTI

-1172 SPTVYVQVSGGASS
+1172 SPTVYVQVSGSTS
-1186 GSESSIKQ
+1186 TGSESIKQ

>member
-47 NGLNNTSQIAAG
+47 SGLNNTSQIAAG

-77 MRTASQSVSSTNTNI
+77 MRTASQSVSTTNTNI
-92 NTASQ
+92 NTASR
-97 SIMRFNRSTDTSART
+97 SIMRFTRSTDTSART
-112 IRVANSQLSTMR
+112 IRVANSQLSAMR
-124 NRIAETTTNTTSFT
+124 TRLEDSTSNAGALI
-138 QQVNHMGGQVGG
+138 QQVNRMGGQVGG

-165 FGRMPSSVSSMSRS
+165 FGRIPSSVSSMSRS
-179 IANSVKTGITAPFR
+179 VANSVKSGITAPFR

-436 VVFGIGKVMKPT
+436 VIFGLGKVMQPA

-453 NVFTKVTKGA
+453 SIFKNISGPAQT
-463 GIAKQAITG
+463 AKQAIMG
-472 IFGVF
+472 VFGVM
-477 QGKGTAERLEGYG
+477 QGKGTGDRLEGYG
-490 VLSKFFPPDAVD
+490 ILSQLFPPSTVD

-508 DKVKGVFDTV
+508 DKVKSVFDTV
-518 KSSVSTITPYV
+518 KASVAGVSPYV
-529 QSFINSFIS
+529 QAFILSFIS
-538 TIKNMLPVF
+538 TIKSMAPVF
-547 NTIFSGIMSAVQFI
+547 STIFNGLLSAVQFI

-571 VFKFLSSIGKQ
+571 LFSFLATIGNQ
-582 VAGFWKENGSQ
+582 LSTFWKENGSQ

-656 WEGVKQLFFGAVTFI
+656 WEGVKQLFFGAVSFI

-684 KGIMGLVKSVG
+684 KGIMGLAKSVG

-706 NFFVNGAVNASNAVF
+706 SFFVNGATNASNLVV
-721 NMGKFIFKGWNY
+721 NMGRMIVKGWSFVKNN
-733 IKTSVGNFAKG
+733 VGRLAGALWDLVKKKFGDMVEGAKALPGKIGKG
-744 IWTTVKNRFEQMI
+744 IKS
-757 QMARDL
+757 MAS
-763 PKKIG
+763 K
-768 DAFKNMKKFAVSGVK
+768 AVSGVK
-783 SLGNSLAGALATA
+783 SLGNMLAGALATA

-849 KTPSGHVGLS
+849 RTPSGHVGLS

-897 KKGSGWIE
+897 KNGSGWL
-905 NISGVGGKVVEG
+905 GKAVEG
-917 AKNVVGKVKSAAFD
+917 AKNVVGKVKNAAFD

-948 MFGGKVPTLAG
+948 MFGAKAPSLSG
-959 GFGDLAKGLFTKV
+959 GFGDIAKGLFTKV
-972 KDGVMSWGKKKIESF
+972 KDSVMSWGKKKIESF

-1091 YNHPGLKSMAR
+1091 YNHPGLKSMAK

-1149 SDAAYTPSSSSTTY
+1149 NDAAYTPSSSSTTY

-1194 AVQEALK
+1194 AVQEALD
-1201 ETWEKL
+1201 EVWSKL
-1207 NPMYAPEG
+1207 NPMYEPEG

>member
-47 NGLNNTSQIAAG
+47 SGLNNTSQIAAG

-77 MRTASQSVSSTNTNI
+77 MRTASQSVSTTNTNI

-97 SIMRFNRSTDTSART
+97 SIRRFNRTTDTSART
-112 IRVANSQLSTMR
+112 IRVANTQLSAMR

-138 QQVNHMGGQVGG
+138 QQVNRMGGQVGG

-165 FGRMPSSVSSMSRS
+165 FGRIPSSVSSMSRS
-179 IANSVKTGITAPFR
+179 IANSVKSGIIAPFR

-328 GIPALKILAN
+328 GIPALKILTN

-436 VVFGIGKVMKPT
+436 AIFGIGKVMQPT

-453 NVFTKVTKGA
+453 SILKNISGPAETARKAIIGVFNLFTSTNVDDRFGMLGQIFPPSTVTK
-463 GIAKQAITG
+463 
-472 IFGVF
+472 
-477 QGKGTAERLEGYG
+477 
-490 VLSKFFPPDAVD
+490 
-502 MIVGVT
+502 IVGV
-508 DKVKGVFDTV
+508 VNQIKGVFGQL
-518 KSSVSTITPYV
+518 KGIFATITPYV

-538 TIKNMLPVF
+538 TMKNMLPVF

-606 KVFVFLMPI
+606 KVFVFLMPV
-615 ILTIVQSVW
+615 ILYIVQSVW

-637 IMGIVKIFT
+637 IMGAVKIFT

-656 WEGVKQLFFGAVTFI
+656 WEGVKQLFSGAIEFI
-671 WNGLQLLFIGRIV
+671 WNGIQLLFIGRLL
-684 KGIMGLVKSVG
+684 KGVLGLANG
-695 GLVAGMWNGVK
+695 IRALVSGMWTSVK
-706 NFFVNGAVNASNAVF
+706 NFFVNGATNASNAVF

-733 IKTSVGNFAKG
+733 IKTTVGNFAKG
-744 IWTTVKNRFEQMI
+744 IWTTVKNRFEQMV

-768 DAFKNMKKFAVSGVK
+768 DAFKNMKKFAISGVK

-801 GGINWVLEKI
+801 GGINWVLRQI
-811 GLKDVKIPKWTP
+811 GMKDVQIPKWTP

-878 QTLETL
+878 QTESVLSQVPAYAKGTG
-884 GNVPMYGDGTKGN
+884 GNFISNAWGKTKEGV
-897 KKGSGWIE
+897 K
-905 NISGVGGKVVEG
+905 NIAGK
-917 AKNVVGKVKSAAFD
+917 AFD

-948 MFGGKVPTLAG
+948 MFGGKVPSLAG
-959 GFGDLAKGLFTKV
+959 GFGDIAKGLFNKV
-972 KDGVMSWGKKKIESF
+972 KNGAIEWGKKKIESF

-1172 SPTVYVQVSGGASS
+1172 SPTIYVQVSGGASS
-1186 GSESSIKQ
+1186 GNESSIKQ

>member
-37 GANRPIQAMS
+37 GADRPIQAMS

-72 NLSRG
+72 NLTRG
-77 MRTASQSVSSTNTNI
+77 MRTASQSVTSTNTNI
-92 NTASQ
+92 NTASR
-97 SIMRFNRSTDTSART
+97 SIMRFTRSTDTSART
-112 IRVANSQLSTMR
+112 IRVANSQLSAMR
-124 NRIAETTTNTTSFT
+124 TRLEDSTSNAGALT
-138 QQVNHMGGQVGG
+138 QQVNRMGGQVGG

-165 FGRMPSSVSSMSRS
+165 FGRIPSSVSSMSRS
-179 IANSVKTGITAPFR
+179 VANSVRSGITAPFR

-338 ETGQDVMDLKKVIS
+338 ETGQDVTDLKKVIS

-430 FSKLPD
+430 FSKFPD
-436 VVFGIGKVMKPT
+436 VIFGIGKVMQPT

-453 NVFTKVTKGA
+453 SVFKNISGPAQT
-463 GIAKQAITG
+463 AKQAIMG
-472 IFGVF
+472 VFGVM
-477 QGKGTAERLEGYG
+477 QGKGTGDRLEGYG
-490 VLSKFFPPDAVD
+490 ILSQLFPPSTVD

-508 DKVKGVFDTV
+508 DKVKSVFDTV
-518 KSSVSTITPYV
+518 KSSIASVSPYV
-529 QSFINSFIS
+529 QAFINSFVSTMKGMAPVFS
-538 TIKNMLPVF
+538 TIF
-547 NTIFSGIMSAVQFI
+547 NGLLSAVQFI

-571 VFKFLSSIGKQ
+571 VFSFLATIGNQ
-582 VAGFWKENGSQ
+582 VSTFWKENGSQ

-606 KVFVFLMPI
+606 KVFVFLMPV
-615 ILTIVQSVW
+615 ILYIVQSVW

-637 IMGIVKIFT
+637 IMGVVKIFT

-656 WEGVKQLFFGAVTFI
+656 WEGVKQLFSGAIAFI
-671 WNGLQLLFIGRIV
+671 WNGIQLLFIGRLL
-684 KGIMGLVKSVG
+684 KGVLGLANG
-695 GLVAGMWNGVK
+695 IRALVSGMWTSVK
-706 NFFVNGAVNASNAVF
+706 NFFVNGATNASNVVV
-721 NMGKFIFKGWNY
+721 NMGRLIIKGWSYVKSNVSRLVSALWDAV
-733 IKTSVGNFAKG
+733 KKRFNDMVAGAK
-744 IWTTVKNRFEQMI
+744 
-757 QMARDL
+757 AL
-763 PKKIG
+763 PGRIG
-768 DAFKNMKKFAVSGVK
+768 DGIKAMASKAVDGVK
-783 SLGNSLAGALATA
+783 SLGNQLAGMLASV
-796 VNGVT
+796 VNGVID
-801 GGINWVLEKI
+801 GINEVMSKI
-811 GLKDVKIPKWTP
+811 GIKDTKIPKWNP

-839 LGDGGGPELY
+839 LGDGGGPELFR
-849 KTPSGHVGLS
+849 TPSGHLGLS
-859 PGTDTLMNLP
+859 PGTDTLMHLP

-878 QTLETL
+878 QTVETL
-884 GNVPMYGDGTKGN
+884 SNVPMYGGGTDGN
-897 KKGSGWIE
+897 KKGSGWVE
-905 NISGVGGKVVEG
+905 NAKNIGGKVLNG
-917 AKNVVGKVKSAAFD
+917 AKNIAGKAFD

-936 SNPTKLMNKAFE
+936 SDPVKLMKKAFE
-948 MFGGKVPTLAG
+948 MFGVKTPSMPG
-959 GFGDLAKGLFTKV
+959 GLGNIATGLFDKV
-972 KDGVMSWGKKKIESF
+972 KNGALEWGKKKIESF

-1008 IKGISPSY
+1008 IKGINPSY
-1016 AGALQTIAMK
+1016 AGALQTVAMK

-1052 QFIPSTFASYKEP
+1052 QFIPSTFAAHKEP

-1102 GGPYKGYAT
+1102 GGPYKGYAK

-1125 QGPELMRLSGGSTI
+1125 QGPELMHLSGGSTI

-1172 SPTVYVQVSGGASS
+1172 SPTVYVQVSGGTST

>member
-72 NLSRG
+72 NLTRG
-77 MRTASQSVSSTNTNI
+77 MRTASQSVTSTNTNI
-92 NTASQ
+92 NTASR
-97 SIMRFNRSTDTSART
+97 SIMRFTRSTDTSART
-112 IRVANSQLSTMR
+112 IRVANSQLSAMR
-124 NRIAETTTNTTSFT
+124 TRLEDSTSNAGALT
-138 QQVNHMGGQVGG
+138 QQVNRMGGQVGG

-165 FGRMPSSVSSMSRS
+165 FGRIPSSVSSMSRS
-179 IANSVKTGITAPFR
+179 VANSVRSGITAPFR

-218 MGRLSAIEQA
+218 MGRLSAIENA
-228 KTSLSVLMGDAK
+228 NVSLEVMMGSAK
-240 KAQSFLDDMLTFAK
+240 KAGNFLEDVLAFAR
-254 TTPYAFTDIANSGRN
+254 TTPFAFPDLAETSRN
-269 LIAFGMDVKNVIP
+269 LIAFGMESKKVVP
-282 TMQAVGDAAAASGKG
+282 TLKAIGDAAAGTGKG
-297 AEGFRQISDAFGAM
+297 AEGLRQISSAFGDM
-311 QVSGTL
+311 QISSTL
-317 SMEEMNRLMDA
+317 SLEPVRRLESA
-328 GIPALKILAN
+328 GVPALKILAN
-338 ETGQDVMDLKKVIS
+338 EAGVSADVFAKYIS
-352 KGAFESEE
+352 KGTIDAQES
-360 AIAAL
+360 IDIL

-375 AAGETAAMAGIMK
+375 TAGETAAMAGLMERMK
-388 DSKDTWVGSVD
+388 STWVGSVD

-436 VVFGIGKVMKPT
+436 VIFGIGKVMKPT

-463 GIAKQAITG
+463 GVAKQAITG
-472 IFGVF
+472 MFGVF
-477 QGKGTAERLEGYG
+477 QGKGTADRLEGIG
-490 VLSKFFPPDAVD
+490 ILGKLFPMEKSDVVD
-502 MIVGVT
+502 RIIDVV
-508 DKVKGVFDTV
+508 DRVRGVFDSI
-518 KSSVSTITPYV
+518 KSVVNNVAPYVHSFFKTMIDSARNAAPVFSTI
-529 QSFINSFIS
+529 
-538 TIKNMLPVF
+538 F
-547 NTIFSGIMSAVQFI
+547 NGLLSAVKFI

-571 VFKFLSSIGKQ
+571 VFKFLASIGKQ
-582 VAGFWKENGSQ
+582 VSVFWKENGAQ
-593 IVQALQNVFSVLQ
+593 IVKALQNVFGVLQ
-606 KVFVFLMPI
+606 KVFVFLMPVI
-615 ILTIVQSVW
+615 GYIVKTVW

-637 IMGIVKIFT
+637 IMGVVKIFT
-646 GLFTGDFGKM
+646 GLFTGDFSKM
-656 WEGVKQLFFGAVTFI
+656 WDGVKQLFFGAISFI

-684 KGIMGLVKSVG
+684 KGIMGLANGVRA
-695 GLVAGMWNGVK
+695 LVSGMWTSVK
-706 NFFVNGAVNASNAVF
+706 NFFVNGATHASNAVI

-733 IKTSVGNFAKG
+733 IKTTVGNFAKG
-744 IWTTVKNRFEQMI
+744 IWTTVKNRFEQMV

-783 SLGNSLAGALATA
+783 SLGNSLAGALASA

-801 GGINWVLEKI
+801 GGINWVLRQI
-811 GLKDVKIPKWTP
+811 GMKDVQIPKWTP

-878 QTLETL
+878 QTESVLSQVPAYAKGTG
-884 GNVPMYGDGTKGN
+884 GNFISNTWGKTKEGV
-897 KKGSGWIE
+897 K
-905 NISGVGGKVVEG
+905 NIAGK
-917 AKNVVGKVKSAAFD
+917 AFD

-948 MFGGKVPTLAG
+948 MFGGKVPSLAG
-959 GFGDLAKGLFTKV
+959 GFGDIAKGLFTKV
-972 KDGVMSWGKKKIESF
+972 KDGAMSWGKKKIESF

-1016 AGALQTIAMK
+1016 AGALQTVAMK

-1052 QFIPSTFASYKEP
+1052 QFIPSTFAAHKEP

-1102 GGPYKGYAT
+1102 GGPYKGYAK

-1125 QGPELMRLSGGSTI
+1125 QGPELMHLSGGSTI
-1139 YNNRRTNSML
+1139 YNNRRTNNML

-1172 SPTVYVQVSGGASS
+1172 SPTVYVQVSGGTSTSS
-1186 GSESSIKQ
+1186 ESIKQ

>member
-37 GANRPIQAMS
+37 GADRPIQAMS
-47 NGLNNTSQIAAG
+47 SGLNNTSQIAAG

-77 MRTASQSVSSTNTNI
+77 MRTASQSVSTTNTNI
-92 NTASQ
+92 NTASR
-97 SIMRFNRSTDTSART
+97 SIMRFTRSTDTSART
-112 IRVANSQLSTMR
+112 IRVANSQLSAMR
-124 NRIAETTTNTTSFT
+124 TRLEDSTSNAGALT
-138 QQVNHMGGQVGG
+138 QQVNRMGGQVGG

-165 FGRMPSSVSSMSRS
+165 FGRIPSSVSSMSRS
-179 IANSVKTGITAPFR
+179 VANSVKSGITAPFR

-375 AAGETAAMAGIMK
+375 AAGQTAAMAGIMK

-436 VVFGIGKVMKPT
+436 IIFGIGKVMQPA

-453 NVFTKVTKGA
+453 SIFKNISGPAQT
-463 GIAKQAITG
+463 AKQAIMG
-472 IFGVF
+472 VFGVM
-477 QGKGTAERLEGYG
+477 QGKGTGERLEGYG
-490 VLSKFFPPDAVD
+490 ILSQLFPPSTVD

-508 DKVKGVFDTV
+508 DKVKSVFDTV
-518 KSSVSTITPYV
+518 KASIAGVSPYV
-529 QSFINSFIS
+529 QAFILSFIS
-538 TIKNMLPVF
+538 TMKSMAPVF
-547 NTIFSGIMSAVQFI
+547 STIFNGLLSAVQFI

-571 VFKFLSSIGKQ
+571 VFSFLASIGNQ
-582 VAGFWKENGSQ
+582 VSAFWKENGTQ

-656 WEGVKQLFFGAVTFI
+656 WEGVKQLFFGAVSFI

-684 KGIMGLVKSVG
+684 KGIMGLAKSVG

-706 NFFVNGAVNASNAVF
+706 SFFVNGATNASNLVV
-721 NMGKFIFKGWNY
+721 NMGKMIVKGWSFVKNN
-733 IKTSVGNFAKG
+733 VGRLAGALWDLVKKKFGDMVEGAKALPGKIGKG
-744 IWTTVKNRFEQMI
+744 IKS
-757 QMARDL
+757 MAS
-763 PKKIG
+763 K
-768 DAFKNMKKFAVSGVK
+768 AVSGVK
-783 SLGNSLAGALATA
+783 SLGNMLAGALATA

-884 GNVPMYGDGTKGN
+884 GNVPMYADGTKGN
-897 KKGSGWIE
+897 KKGSGWL
-905 NISGVGGKVVEG
+905 GKAIEG

-959 GFGDLAKGLFTKV
+959 GFGDIAKGLFTKV

-1149 SDAAYTPSSSSTTY
+1149 NDAAYTPSSSSTTY